1 MLQVKNISKTY
12 KTGNLVQRALDD
24 VSLNL
29 RDNEFVAIL
38 GPSGSGKTTLLNII
52 GGLDRYDS
60 GDLIINGIST
70 KKYKDRDWDSYRNH
84 TVGFVFQSYNLIP
97 HQTVL
102 ANVELALTISGISGK
117 ERRER
122 AIKALEEVGL
132 GDQLHKKPNQM
143 SGGQMQRVSL
153 ARALV
158 NNPDILL
165 ADEPTGALDSET
177 SIQVMDLLKEVA
189 KDRLVVMVTHNPE
202 LAYQYATR
210 IVKVKD
216 GKLLEDSDPYEIPE
230 GEVPVPVHKNM
241 GKSAMSFL
249 TALSLSFNNLKTKK
263 ARTILVSF
271 AGSIGIIG
279 IAMILSLSHGVNQYI
294 EDMEE
299 KTMSEYPLQITKT
312 TTNMMSLSAD
322 MMTNQ
327 KSSSDTDGK
336 VEEMQILNQMV
347 SGTEY
352 NDLKSLK
359 AYLESGKSDIK
370 NQTKAIEYDY
380 GITPQIYL
388 QEENGKVRQ
397 VCPDQTVSS
406 LSGSSS
412 MMLAMMGSSG
422 MEQFHALPENDALYK
437 DQYDVKAGH
446 WPENDH
452 QCVVVLTKDGRL
464 YDMTLYSLGLKSG
477 EELDKI
483 LDAVADD
490 KTVETSDKLET
501 FDYDDFLGIK
511 LKLVNVS
518 DYYVYDNDFS
528 VWKDKSDND
537 KYIKN
542 LVKDGEDLEV
552 VGVVQPKD
560 GEDITMLTAGVS
572 YPASLVNHVI
582 EEASKS
588 KIVKAQIQDKKKNVF
603 NGKAFDDPDDENG
616 LNMEDFFKVDEETF
630 KNAFKVDTSKM
641 NMDSSVFSDMD
652 FSDVDLSD
660 LVDGDALSDAM
671 PSFSE
676 KDFQDILKGVSVNL
690 TQNSLAE
697 LFNTLL
703 DGYKKSV
710 GDNPETD
717 ITGLTDDLKQFLT
730 SDDTIAYLSKKLKE
744 ILGPELDEVL
754 TKDLLKDFMMRVMED
769 YQEFASKQEDPNDFE
784 TNFRAYLE
792 TDAVDR
798 ILSEELVSLK
808 DKLSSVEITDDQ
820 LKEIMTDLANGYED
834 YAKKNNL
841 AQPDKILDAFLKYV
855 SSDSGQKVLLHY
867 AGQIV
872 DRKTLQANLQK
883 KMADVMGDFSDELTD
898 QISSAMGKVMGQIS
912 SSLQKSMGS
921 AMTSMMDN
929 MQDIFSIDPDAFAK
943 AIQMNMSEEDLQ
955 ELMTSLMS
963 KGSASYEDNLNK
975 MGYADE
981 ADPQTIS
988 IYPVDFDSKQVVD
1001 QILQDY
1007 NDDMT
1012 NSGQD
1017 DKVISYTDLVGVM
1030 MSSVTS
1036 IVNMISYVLIAFVA
1050 ISLVVSS
1057 IMIGVITYIS
1067 VLERRKEIGI
1077 LRAIGASK
1085 GNVGAVFNAETFIIG
1100 LLAGVIGIAI
1110 TIIAIFPTNY
1120 IIHTVSG
1127 NADVNAALPIGA
1139 AFVLIALSVV
1149 LTLLGGLIP
1158 ANKASKSDPVTALRT
1173 D

>member
-1 MLQVKNISKTY
+1 MLQIKNISKTY

-132 GDQLHKKPNQM
+132 GEQIHKKPNQM

-230 GEVPVPVHKNM
+230 GEAPEPVHKNM
-241 GKSAMSFL
+241 GKSSMSFL

-279 IAMILSLSHGVNQYI
+279 IAMILSLSHGVNKYI

-312 TTNMMSLSAD
+312 TTNMMSMSED
-322 MMTNQ
+322 MM
-327 KSSSDTDGK
+327 SSKKATSTDNK
-336 VEEMQILNQMV
+336 VREMQILTQMV

-359 AYLESGKSDIK
+359 TYLESGQSDIK

-388 QEENGKVRQ
+388 QEDNGDVRK
-397 VCPDQTVSS
+397 VCPDQTLSS
-406 LSGSSS
+406 LTGSSS

-422 MEQFHALPENDALYK
+422 MEQFHALPENEALYK

-452 QCVVVLTKDGRL
+452 ECVVILTQNGQL

-483 LDAVADD
+483 LEAVKEDQS
-490 KTVETSDKLET
+490 VEINEEPGSY
-501 FDYDDFLGIK
+501 DYNDFLGIT
-511 LKLVNVS
+511 LKLVNAS
-518 DYYVYDNDFS
+518 DYYVYDDEFS
-528 VWKDKSDND
+528 VWKDKSDNQQYVKD
-537 KYIKN
+537 LIKN
-542 LVKDGEDLEV
+542 GEDLKV
-552 VGVVQPKD
+552 VGVVQPKEGQD
-560 GEDITMLTAGVS
+560 FTMLTAGVG
-572 YPASLVNHVI
+572 YPASLLDHVI
-582 EEASKS
+582 DKAAQSD
-588 KIVKAQIQDKKKNVF
+588 IVKDQLKDKKTNVF
-603 NGKAFDDPDDENG
+603 NGKSFDDPDDEGG
-616 LNMEDFFKVDEETF
+616 LNMEDLFKIDEE
-630 KNAFKVDTSKM
+630 AFKDAFKIDTSRM
-641 NMDSSVFSDMD
+641 NMDTSAFSDMD
-652 FSDVDLSD
+652 FSGVDMSD
-660 LVDGDALSDAM
+660 LIDADALSGAM
-671 PSFSE
+671 PSFST
-676 KDFQDILKGVSVNL
+676 KDIQDILNGVSVNL
-690 TQNSLAE
+690 TKDTMTE
-697 LFNTLL
+697 LFNALL
-703 DGYKKSV
+703 KGYQDSV
-710 GDNPETD
+710 GDDPATD
-717 ITGLTDDLKQFLT
+717 ITGLTDGLKQYLT
-730 SDDTIAYLSKKLKE
+730 SDEAVQYLSQKLKE
-744 ILGPELDEVL
+744 ILQPQLEGVITEDM
-754 TKDLLKDFMMRVMED
+754 LKSFVGRVMED
-769 YQEFASKQEDPNDFE
+769 YQDFALKQENPDDFNA
-784 TNFRAYLE
+784 NFRAYLE
-792 TDAVDR
+792 TDAVSR
-798 ILSEELVSLK
+798 ILSEELAGIK
-808 DKLSSVEITDDQ
+808 DKLSGVTITDDQ
-820 LKEIMTDLANGYED
+820 IKEILTDLANGYGE
-834 YAKKNNL
+834 YAKANNL
-841 AQPDKILDAFLKYV
+841 AQPDKIQAAFLKYI
-855 SSDSGQKVLLHY
+855 SSDAGQKLLLQY
-867 AGQIV
+867 VEKIV
-872 DRKTLQANLQK
+872 DTKTLQANLQN
-883 KMADVMGDFSDELTD
+883 KMASVMGGFTNELTS
-898 QISSAMGKVMGQIS
+898 QISSAMGKVMEQVGTN
-912 SSLQKSMGS
+912 LQKSMGN
-921 AMTSMMDN
+921 AMTSLMGN

-943 AIQMNMSEEDLQ
+943 AIQVNMSEDDLQ
-955 ELMTSLMS
+955 ELMTSLMTT
-963 KGSASYEDNLNK
+963 GTVSYESNLNK

-981 ADPQTIS
+981 DDPQTIS
-988 IYPVDFDSKQVVD
+988 IYPIDFDSKQVVD
-1001 QILQDY
+1001 QIIEDY
-1007 NDDMT
+1007 NDDMK

-1017 DKVISYTDLVGVM
+1017 DKVISYTDMVGMM

-1100 LLAGVIGIAI
+1100 LLAGVIGIVL
-1110 TIIAIFPTNY
+1110 TLIAIFPTNY

-1127 NADVNAALPIGA
+1127 NTDVNAALPIGA
-1139 AFVLIALSVV
+1139 AFILIALSVV

-1173 D
+1173 E

>member
-1 MLQVKNISKTY
+1 MLQIKNISKTY

-230 GEVPVPVHKNM
+230 GEAPVPVHKNM
-241 GKSAMSFL
+241 GKSSMSFL

-327 KSSSDTDGK
+327 KSLSDTDGK

-388 QEENGKVRQ
+388 QEEDGKVRQ

-437 DQYDVKAGH
+437 VQYDVKAGH
-446 WPENDH
+446 WPENEH

-511 LKLVNVS
+511 LKLVNAS
-518 DYYVYDNDFS
+518 DYYVYDNEFS

-537 KYIKN
+537 KYIEN

-588 KIVKAQIQDKKKNVF
+588 KIVKAQIKNKKKNVF

-616 LNMEDFFKVDEETF
+616 LNMEDFFKVDEEAF

-641 NMDSSVFSDMD
+641 NMDSSIFSDMD

-660 LVDGDALSDAM
+660 LVDGDALADAM

-717 ITGLTDDLKQFLT
+717 ITGLTDGLKQFLT

-872 DRKTLQANLQK
+872 DTKTLQANLQK

-955 ELMTSLMS
+955 ELMTSLMT

-981 ADPQTIS
+981 TDPQTIS

>member
-1 MLQVKNISKTY
+1 MLQIKNISKTY

-132 GDQLHKKPNQM
+132 GEQIHKKPNQM

-230 GEVPVPVHKNM
+230 GEAPEPVHKNM
-241 GKSAMSFL
+241 GKSSMSFL

-279 IAMILSLSHGVNQYI
+279 IAMILSLSHGVNKYI

-312 TTNMMSLSAD
+312 TTNMMSMSED
-322 MMTNQ
+322 MM
-327 KSSSDTDGK
+327 SSKKATSTDNK
-336 VEEMQILNQMV
+336 VREMQILTQMV

-359 AYLESGKSDIK
+359 TYLESGQSDIK

-388 QEENGKVRQ
+388 QEDNGDVRQ
-397 VCPDQTVSS
+397 VCPDQTLSS
-406 LSGSSS
+406 LTGSSS

-422 MEQFHALPENDALYK
+422 MEQFHALPENEALYK
-437 DQYDVKAGH
+437 EQYDVKAGH

-452 QCVVVLTKDGRL
+452 ECVVILTQNGQL

-483 LDAVADD
+483 LEAVKEDQS
-490 KTVETSDKLET
+490 VEINEEPGSY
-501 FDYDDFLGIK
+501 DYNDFLGIT
-511 LKLVNVS
+511 LKLVNAS
-518 DYYVYDNDFS
+518 DYYVYDDEFS
-528 VWKDKSDND
+528 VWKDKSDNQQYVKD
-537 KYIKN
+537 LIKN
-542 LVKDGEDLEV
+542 GEDLKV
-552 VGVVQPKD
+552 VGVVQPKEGQD
-560 GEDITMLTAGVS
+560 FTMLTAGVG
-572 YPASLVNHVI
+572 YPASLLDHVI
-582 EEASKS
+582 DKAAQSD
-588 KIVKAQIQDKKKNVF
+588 IVKDQLKDKKTNVF
-603 NGKAFDDPDDENG
+603 NGKSFDDPDDEGG
-616 LNMEDFFKVDEETF
+616 LNMEDLFKIDEE
-630 KNAFKVDTSKM
+630 AFKDAFKIDTSRM
-641 NMDSSVFSDMD
+641 NMDTSAFSDMD
-652 FSDVDLSD
+652 FSGVDMSD
-660 LVDGDALSDAM
+660 LIDADALSGAM
-671 PSFSE
+671 PSFST
-676 KDFQDILKGVSVNL
+676 KDIQDILNGVSVNL
-690 TQNSLAE
+690 TKDTMTE
-697 LFNTLL
+697 LFNALL
-703 DGYKKSV
+703 KGYQDSV
-710 GDNPETD
+710 GDDPATD
-717 ITGLTDDLKQFLT
+717 ITGLTDGLKQYLT
-730 SDDTIAYLSKKLKE
+730 SDEAVQYLSQKLKD
-744 ILGPELDEVL
+744 ILPPQLEGVITEDM
-754 TKDLLKDFMMRVMED
+754 LKDFVGRVMED
-769 YQEFASKQEDPNDFE
+769 YQEFALKQENPDDFN

-792 TDAVDR
+792 TDAVSR
-798 ILSEELVSLK
+798 ILSEELAGIK
-808 DKLSSVEITDDQ
+808 DKLSGVTITDDQ
-820 LKEIMTDLANGYED
+820 IKEILTDLANGYGE
-834 YAKKNNL
+834 YAKANNL
-841 AQPDKILDAFLKYV
+841 AQPDKIQAAFLKYI
-855 SSDSGQKVLLHY
+855 SSDAGQKLLLQY
-867 AGQIV
+867 AEKIV
-872 DRKTLQANLQK
+872 DTKTLQANLQN
-883 KMADVMGDFSDELTD
+883 KMASVMGGFTNELTS
-898 QISSAMGKVMGQIS
+898 QISSAMGKVMEQVGTN
-912 SSLQKSMGS
+912 LQKSMGN
-921 AMTSMMDN
+921 AMTSLMGN

-943 AIQMNMSEEDLQ
+943 AIQVNMSEDDLQ
-955 ELMTSLMS
+955 ELMTSLMTT
-963 KGSASYEDNLNK
+963 GTVSYESNLNK

-981 ADPQTIS
+981 DDPQTIS
-988 IYPVDFDSKQVVD
+988 IYPIDFDSKQVVD
-1001 QILQDY
+1001 QIIEDY
-1007 NDDMT
+1007 NDDMK

-1017 DKVISYTDLVGVM
+1017 DKVISYTDMVGMM

-1100 LLAGVIGIAI
+1100 LLAGVIGIVL
-1110 TIIAIFPTNY
+1110 TLIAIFPTNY

-1127 NADVNAALPIGA
+1127 NTDVNAALPIGA
-1139 AFVLIALSVV
+1139 AFILIALSVV

-1173 D
+1173 E

>member
-1 MLQVKNISKTY
+1 MLQIRNISKTY

-132 GDQLHKKPNQM
+132 GDQIHKKPNQM

-230 GEVPVPVHKNM
+230 GEAPVPVHKNM
-241 GKSAMSFL
+241 GKSSMSFL

-327 KSSSDTDGK
+327 KSLSDTDGK

-388 QEENGKVRQ
+388 REEDGKVRQ

-446 WPENDH
+446 WPENEH

-511 LKLVNVS
+511 LKLVNAS
-518 DYYVYDNDFS
+518 DYYVYDNEFS

-537 KYIKN
+537 KYIEN

-572 YPASLVNHVI
+572 YPASLANHVI

-588 KIVKAQIQDKKKNVF
+588 KIVKAQIKNKKKNVF
-603 NGKAFDDPDDENG
+603 NGKAFDDPDEENG
-616 LNMEDFFKVDEETF
+616 LNMEDFFKVDEEAF

-641 NMDSSVFSDMD
+641 NMDSSIFSDMD

-660 LVDGDALSDAM
+660 LVDGDALADAM

-717 ITGLTDDLKQFLT
+717 ITGLTDGLKQFLT

-872 DRKTLQANLQK
+872 DTKTLQANLQK

-955 ELMTSLMS
+955 ELMTSLMT

-981 ADPQTIS
+981 TDPQTIS

-1057 IMIGVITYIS
+1057 NMIGVITYIS

-1085 GNVGAVFNAETFIIG
+1085 GNVGAVFSAETFIIG

>member
-1 MLQVKNISKTY
+1 MLQIKNISKTY

-132 GDQLHKKPNQM
+132 GEQIHKKPNQM

-230 GEVPVPVHKNM
+230 GEAPEPVHKNM
-241 GKSAMSFL
+241 GKSSMSFL
-249 TALSLSFNNLKTKK
+249 TALSLSFNNLKSKK

-279 IAMILSLSHGVNQYI
+279 IAMILSLSHGVNKYI

-312 TTNMMSLSAD
+312 TTNMMSMSED
-322 MMTNQ
+322 MM
-327 KSSSDTDGK
+327 SSKKATSTDNK
-336 VEEMQILNQMV
+336 VREMQILTQMV

-359 AYLESGKSDIK
+359 TYLESGQSDIK

-388 QEENGKVRQ
+388 QEDNGDVRK
-397 VCPDQTVSS
+397 VCPDQTLSS
-406 LSGSSS
+406 LTGSSS

-422 MEQFHALPENDALYK
+422 MEQFHALPENEALYK

-452 QCVVVLTKDGRL
+452 ECVVILTQNGQL

-483 LDAVADD
+483 LEAVKEDQS
-490 KTVETSDKLET
+490 VEINEEPGTY
-501 FDYDDFLGIK
+501 DYNDFLGIT
-511 LKLVNVS
+511 LKLVNAS
-518 DYYVYDNDFS
+518 DYYVYDDEFS
-528 VWKDKSDND
+528 VWKDKSDNQQYVKD
-537 KYIKN
+537 
-542 LVKDGEDLEV
+542 LVKNGEDLKV
-552 VGVVQPKD
+552 VGVVQPKEGQD
-560 GEDITMLTAGVS
+560 FTMLTAGVG
-572 YPASLVNHVI
+572 YPASLLDHVI
-582 EEASKS
+582 DKAAQSD
-588 KIVKAQIQDKKKNVF
+588 IVKDQLKDKKTNVF
-603 NGKAFDDPDDENG
+603 NGKSFDDPDDEGG
-616 LNMEDFFKVDEETF
+616 LNMEDLFKIDEE
-630 KNAFKVDTSKM
+630 AFKDAFKIDTSRM
-641 NMDSSVFSDMD
+641 NMDTSAFSDMD
-652 FSDVDLSD
+652 FSGVDMSD
-660 LVDGDALSDAM
+660 LIDADALSGAM
-671 PSFSE
+671 PSFST
-676 KDFQDILKGVSVNL
+676 KDIQDILNGVSVNL
-690 TQNSLAE
+690 TQDTLTE
-697 LFNTLL
+697 LFNALL
-703 DGYKKSV
+703 KGYQDSV
-710 GDNPETD
+710 GDDPATD
-717 ITGLTDDLKQFLT
+717 ITGLTDGLKQYLT
-730 SDDTIAYLSKKLKE
+730 SDEAVQYLSQKLKD
-744 ILGPELDEVL
+744 ILQPQLEGVITEDM
-754 TKDLLKDFMMRVMED
+754 LKDFVGRVMED
-769 YQEFASKQEDPNDFE
+769 YQEFALKQENPDDFN

-792 TDAVDR
+792 TDAVSR
-798 ILSEELVSLK
+798 ILSEELAGIK
-808 DKLSSVEITDDQ
+808 DKLSGVTITDDQ
-820 LKEIMTDLANGYED
+820 IKEILTDLANGYGE
-834 YAKKNNL
+834 YAKANNL
-841 AQPDKILDAFLKYV
+841 AQPDKIQAAFLKYI
-855 SSDSGQKVLLHY
+855 SSDAGQKLLLQY
-867 AGQIV
+867 VEKIV
-872 DRKTLQANLQK
+872 DTKTLQANLQN
-883 KMADVMGDFSDELTD
+883 KMASVMGDFTNELTS
-898 QISSAMGKVMGQIS
+898 QISSAMGKVMEQVGTN
-912 SSLQKSMGS
+912 LQKSMGN
-921 AMTSMMDN
+921 AMTSLMGN

-943 AIQMNMSEEDLQ
+943 AIQVNMSEDDLQ
-955 ELMTSLMS
+955 ELMTSLMTT
-963 KGSASYEDNLNK
+963 GTVSYESNLNK

-981 ADPQTIS
+981 DDPQTIS
-988 IYPVDFDSKQVVD
+988 IYPIDFDSKQVVD
-1001 QILQDY
+1001 QIIEDY
-1007 NDDMT
+1007 NDDMK

-1017 DKVISYTDLVGVM
+1017 DKVISYTDMVGMM

-1100 LLAGVIGIAI
+1100 LLAGVIGIVL
-1110 TIIAIFPTNY
+1110 TLIAIFPTNY

-1127 NADVNAALPIGA
+1127 NTDVNAALPIGA
-1139 AFVLIALSVV
+1139 AFILIALSVV

-1173 D
+1173 E

>member
-1 MLQVKNISKTY
+1 MLQIKNISKTY

-132 GDQLHKKPNQM
+132 GEQIHKKPNQM

-230 GEVPVPVHKNM
+230 GEAPEPVHKNM
-241 GKSAMSFL
+241 GKSSMSFL

-279 IAMILSLSHGVNQYI
+279 IAMILSLSHGVNKYI

-312 TTNMMSLSAD
+312 TTNMMSMSED
-322 MMTNQ
+322 MM
-327 KSSSDTDGK
+327 SSKKATSTDNK
-336 VEEMQILNQMV
+336 VREMQILTQMV

-359 AYLESGKSDIK
+359 TYLESGQSDIK

-388 QEENGKVRQ
+388 QEDNGDVRK
-397 VCPDQTVSS
+397 VCPDQTLSS
-406 LSGSSS
+406 LTGSSS

-422 MEQFHALPENDALYK
+422 MEQFHALPENEALYK

-452 QCVVVLTKDGRL
+452 ECVVILTQNGQL

-483 LDAVADD
+483 LEAVKEDQS
-490 KTVETSDKLET
+490 VEINEEPGSY
-501 FDYDDFLGIK
+501 DYNDFLGIT
-511 LKLVNVS
+511 LKLVNAS
-518 DYYVYDNDFS
+518 DYYVYDDEFS
-528 VWKDKSDND
+528 VWKDKSDNQQYVKD
-537 KYIKN
+537 LIKN
-542 LVKDGEDLEV
+542 GEDLKV
-552 VGVVQPKD
+552 VGVVQPKEGQD
-560 GEDITMLTAGVS
+560 FTMLTAGVG
-572 YPASLVNHVI
+572 YPASLLDHVI
-582 EEASKS
+582 DKAAQSD
-588 KIVKAQIQDKKKNVF
+588 IVKDQLKDKKTNVF
-603 NGKAFDDPDDENG
+603 NGKSFDDPDDEGG
-616 LNMEDFFKVDEETF
+616 LNMEDLFKIDEE
-630 KNAFKVDTSKM
+630 AFKDAFKIDTSRM
-641 NMDSSVFSDMD
+641 NMDTSAFSDMD
-652 FSDVDLSD
+652 FSGVDMSD
-660 LVDGDALSDAM
+660 LIDADALSGAM
-671 PSFSE
+671 PSFST
-676 KDFQDILKGVSVNL
+676 KDIQDILNGVSVNL
-690 TQNSLAE
+690 TKDTMTE
-697 LFNTLL
+697 LFNALL
-703 DGYKKSV
+703 KGYQDSV
-710 GDNPETD
+710 GDDPATD
-717 ITGLTDDLKQFLT
+717 ITGLTDGLKQYLT
-730 SDDTIAYLSKKLKE
+730 SDEAVQYLSQKLKE
-744 ILGPELDEVL
+744 ILQPQLEGVITEDM
-754 TKDLLKDFMMRVMED
+754 LKDFVGRVMED
-769 YQEFASKQEDPNDFE
+769 YQEFALKQENPDDFN

-792 TDAVDR
+792 TDAVSR
-798 ILSEELVSLK
+798 ILSEELAGIK
-808 DKLSSVEITDDQ
+808 DKLSGVTITDDQ
-820 LKEIMTDLANGYED
+820 IKEILTDLANGYGE
-834 YAKKNNL
+834 YAKANNL
-841 AQPDKILDAFLKYV
+841 AQPDKIQAAFLKYI
-855 SSDSGQKVLLHY
+855 SSDAGQKLLLQY
-867 AGQIV
+867 VEKIV
-872 DRKTLQANLQK
+872 DTKTLQANLQN
-883 KMADVMGDFSDELTD
+883 KMASVMGGFTNELTS
-898 QISSAMGKVMGQIS
+898 QISSAMGKVMEQVGTN
-912 SSLQKSMGS
+912 LQKSMGN
-921 AMTSMMDN
+921 AMTSLMGN

-943 AIQMNMSEEDLQ
+943 AIQVNMSEDDLQ
-955 ELMTSLMS
+955 ELMTSLMTT
-963 KGSASYEDNLNK
+963 GTVSYESNLNK

-981 ADPQTIS
+981 NDPQTIS
-988 IYPVDFDSKQVVD
+988 IYPIDFDSKQVVD
-1001 QILQDY
+1001 QIIEDY
-1007 NDDMT
+1007 NDDMK

-1017 DKVISYTDLVGVM
+1017 DKVISYTDMVGMM

-1100 LLAGVIGIAI
+1100 LLAGVIGIVL
-1110 TIIAIFPTNY
+1110 TLIAIFPTNY

-1127 NADVNAALPIGA
+1127 NTDVNAALPIGA
-1139 AFVLIALSVV
+1139 AFILIALSVV

-1173 D
+1173 E

>member
-1 MLQVKNISKTY
+1 MLQIKNISKTY

-132 GDQLHKKPNQM
+132 GEQIHKKPNQM

-230 GEVPVPVHKNM
+230 GEAPEPVHKNM
-241 GKSAMSFL
+241 GKSSMSFL

-279 IAMILSLSHGVNQYI
+279 IAMILSLSHGVNKYI

-312 TTNMMSLSAD
+312 TTNMMSMSED
-322 MMTNQ
+322 MM
-327 KSSSDTDGK
+327 SSKKATSTDNK
-336 VEEMQILNQMV
+336 VREMQILTQMV

-359 AYLESGKSDIK
+359 TYLESGQSDIK

-388 QEENGKVRQ
+388 QEDNGDVRK
-397 VCPDQTVSS
+397 VCPDQTLSS
-406 LSGSSS
+406 LTGSSS

-422 MEQFHALPENDALYK
+422 MEQFHALPENEALYK

-452 QCVVVLTKDGRL
+452 ECVVILTQNGQL

-483 LDAVADD
+483 LEAVKEDQS
-490 KTVETSDKLET
+490 VEINEEPGTY
-501 FDYDDFLGIK
+501 DYNDFLGIT
-511 LKLVNVS
+511 LKLVNAS
-518 DYYVYDNDFS
+518 DYYVYDDEFS
-528 VWKDKSDND
+528 VWKDKSDNQQYVKD
-537 KYIKN
+537 LIKN
-542 LVKDGEDLEV
+542 GEDLKV
-552 VGVVQPKD
+552 VGVVQPKEGQD
-560 GEDITMLTAGVS
+560 FTMLTAGVG
-572 YPASLVNHVI
+572 YPASLLDHVI
-582 EEASKS
+582 DKAAQSD
-588 KIVKAQIQDKKKNVF
+588 IVKDQLKDKKTNVF
-603 NGKAFDDPDDENG
+603 NGKSFDDPDDEGG
-616 LNMEDFFKVDEETF
+616 LNMEDLFKIDEE
-630 KNAFKVDTSKM
+630 AFKDAFKIDTSRM
-641 NMDSSVFSDMD
+641 NMDTSAFSDMD
-652 FSDVDLSD
+652 FSGVDMSD
-660 LVDGDALSDAM
+660 LIDADALSGAM
-671 PSFSE
+671 PSFST
-676 KDFQDILKGVSVNL
+676 KDIQDILNGVSVNL
-690 TQNSLAE
+690 TKDTMTE
-697 LFNTLL
+697 LFNALL
-703 DGYKKSV
+703 KGYQDSV
-710 GDNPETD
+710 GDDPATD
-717 ITGLTDDLKQFLT
+717 ITGLTAGLKQYLT
-730 SDDTIAYLSKKLKE
+730 SDEAVQYLSQKLKD
-744 ILGPELDEVL
+744 ILQPQLEGVITEDM
-754 TKDLLKDFMMRVMED
+754 LKDFVGRVMED
-769 YQEFASKQEDPNDFE
+769 YQEFALKQENPDDFN

-792 TDAVDR
+792 TDAVSR
-798 ILSEELVSLK
+798 ILSEELAGIK
-808 DKLSSVEITDDQ
+808 DKLSGVTITDDQ
-820 LKEIMTDLANGYED
+820 IKEILTDLANGYGE
-834 YAKKNNL
+834 YAKANNL
-841 AQPDKILDAFLKYV
+841 AQPDKIQAAFLKYI
-855 SSDSGQKVLLHY
+855 SSDAGQKLLLQY
-867 AGQIV
+867 VEKIV
-872 DRKTLQANLQK
+872 DTKTLQANLQN
-883 KMADVMGDFSDELTD
+883 KMASVMGGFTNELTS
-898 QISSAMGKVMGQIS
+898 QISSAMGKVMEQVGTN
-912 SSLQKSMGS
+912 LQKSMGN
-921 AMTSMMDN
+921 AMTSLMGN

-943 AIQMNMSEEDLQ
+943 AIQVNMSEDDLQ
-955 ELMTSLMS
+955 ELMTSLMTT
-963 KGSASYEDNLNK
+963 GTVSYESNLNK

-981 ADPQTIS
+981 DDPQTIS
-988 IYPVDFDSKQVVD
+988 IYPIDFDSKQVVD
-1001 QILQDY
+1001 QIIEDY
-1007 NDDMT
+1007 NDDMK
-1012 NSGQD
+1012 NSGQE
-1017 DKVISYTDLVGVM
+1017 DKVISYTDMVGMM

-1100 LLAGVIGIAI
+1100 LLAGVIGIVL
-1110 TIIAIFPTNY
+1110 TLIAIFPTNY

-1127 NADVNAALPIGA
+1127 NTDVNAALPIGA
-1139 AFVLIALSVV
+1139 AFILIALSVV

-1173 D
+1173 E

>member
-1 MLQVKNISKTY
+1 MLQIKNISKTY

-84 TVGFVFQSYNLIP
+84 TVGFVFQSYDLIP

-132 GDQLHKKPNQM
+132 GEQIHKKPNQM

-230 GEVPVPVHKNM
+230 GEAPEPVHKNM
-241 GKSAMSFL
+241 GKSSMSFL

-279 IAMILSLSHGVNQYI
+279 IAMILSLSHGVNKYI

-312 TTNMMSLSAD
+312 TTNMMSMSED
-322 MMTNQ
+322 MM
-327 KSSSDTDGK
+327 SSKKATSTDNK
-336 VEEMQILNQMV
+336 VREMQILTQMV

-359 AYLESGKSDIK
+359 TYLESGQSDIK

-388 QEENGKVRQ
+388 QEDNGDVRK
-397 VCPDQTVSS
+397 VCPDQTLSS
-406 LSGSSS
+406 LTGSSS

-422 MEQFHALPENDALYK
+422 MEQFHALPENEALYK

-452 QCVVVLTKDGRL
+452 ECVVILTQNGQL

-483 LDAVADD
+483 LEAVKEDQS
-490 KTVETSDKLET
+490 VEINEEPGSY
-501 FDYDDFLGIK
+501 DYNDFLGIT
-511 LKLVNVS
+511 LKLVNAS
-518 DYYVYDNDFS
+518 DYYVYDDEFS
-528 VWKDKSDND
+528 VWKDKSDNQQYVKD
-537 KYIKN
+537 LIKN
-542 LVKDGEDLEV
+542 GEDLKV
-552 VGVVQPKD
+552 VGVVQPKEGQD
-560 GEDITMLTAGVS
+560 FTMLTAGVG
-572 YPASLVNHVI
+572 YPASLLDHVI
-582 EEASKS
+582 DKAAQSD
-588 KIVKAQIQDKKKNVF
+588 IVKDQLKDKKTNVF
-603 NGKAFDDPDDENG
+603 NGKSFDDPDDEGG
-616 LNMEDFFKVDEETF
+616 LNMEDLFKIDEE
-630 KNAFKVDTSKM
+630 AFKDAFKIDTSRM
-641 NMDSSVFSDMD
+641 NMDTSAFSDMD
-652 FSDVDLSD
+652 FSGVDMSD
-660 LVDGDALSDAM
+660 LIDADALSGAM
-671 PSFSE
+671 PSFST
-676 KDFQDILKGVSVNL
+676 KDIQDILNGVSVNL
-690 TQNSLAE
+690 TKDTMTE
-697 LFNTLL
+697 LFNALL
-703 DGYKKSV
+703 KGYQDSV
-710 GDNPETD
+710 GDDPATD
-717 ITGLTDDLKQFLT
+717 ITGLTAGLKQYLT
-730 SDDTIAYLSKKLKE
+730 SDEAVQYLSQKLKD
-744 ILGPELDEVL
+744 ILQPQLEGVITEDM
-754 TKDLLKDFMMRVMED
+754 LKDFVGRVMED
-769 YQEFASKQEDPNDFE
+769 YQEFALKQENPDDFN

-792 TDAVDR
+792 TDAVSR
-798 ILSEELVSLK
+798 ILSEELAGIK
-808 DKLSSVEITDDQ
+808 DKLSGVTITDDQ
-820 LKEIMTDLANGYED
+820 IKEILTDLANGYGE
-834 YAKKNNL
+834 YAKANNL
-841 AQPDKILDAFLKYV
+841 AQPDKIQAAFLKYI
-855 SSDSGQKVLLHY
+855 SSDAGQKLLLQY
-867 AGQIV
+867 VEKIV
-872 DRKTLQANLQK
+872 DTKTLQANLQN
-883 KMADVMGDFSDELTD
+883 KMASVMGGFTNELTS
-898 QISSAMGKVMGQIS
+898 QISSAMGKVMEQVGTN
-912 SSLQKSMGS
+912 LQKSMGN
-921 AMTSMMDN
+921 AMTSLMGN

-943 AIQMNMSEEDLQ
+943 AIQVNMSEDDLQ
-955 ELMTSLMS
+955 ELMTSLMTT
-963 KGSASYEDNLNK
+963 GTVSYESNLNK

-981 ADPQTIS
+981 NDPQTIS
-988 IYPVDFDSKQVVD
+988 IYPIDFDSKQVVD
-1001 QILQDY
+1001 QIIEDY
-1007 NDDMT
+1007 NDDMK
-1012 NSGQD
+1012 NSGQE
-1017 DKVISYTDLVGVM
+1017 DKVISYTDMVGMM

-1100 LLAGVIGIAI
+1100 LLAGVIGIVL
-1110 TIIAIFPTNY
+1110 TLIAIFPTNY

-1127 NADVNAALPIGA
+1127 NTDVNAALPIGA
-1139 AFVLIALSVV
+1139 AFILIALSVV

-1173 D
+1173 E

>member
-1 MLQVKNISKTY
+1 MLQIKNISKTY

-132 GDQLHKKPNQM
+132 GEQIHKKPNQM

-230 GEVPVPVHKNM
+230 GEAPEPVHKNM
-241 GKSAMSFL
+241 GKSSMSFL

-279 IAMILSLSHGVNQYI
+279 IAMILSLSHGVNKYI

-312 TTNMMSLSAD
+312 TTNMMSMSED
-322 MMTNQ
+322 MM
-327 KSSSDTDGK
+327 SSKKATSTDNK
-336 VEEMQILNQMV
+336 VREMQILTQMV

-359 AYLESGKSDIK
+359 TYLESGQSDIK

-388 QEENGKVRQ
+388 QEDNGDVRK
-397 VCPDQTVSS
+397 VCPDQTLSS
-406 LSGSSS
+406 LTGSSS

-422 MEQFHALPENDALYK
+422 MEQFHALPENEALYK

-452 QCVVVLTKDGRL
+452 ECVVILTQNGQL

-483 LDAVADD
+483 LEAVKEDQS
-490 KTVETSDKLET
+490 VEINEEPGSY
-501 FDYDDFLGIK
+501 DYNDFLGIT
-511 LKLVNVS
+511 LKLVNAS
-518 DYYVYDNDFS
+518 DYYVYDDEFS
-528 VWKDKSDND
+528 VWKDKSDNQQYVKD
-537 KYIKN
+537 LIKN
-542 LVKDGEDLEV
+542 GEDLKV
-552 VGVVQPKD
+552 VGVVQPKEGQD
-560 GEDITMLTAGVS
+560 FTMLTAGVG
-572 YPASLVNHVI
+572 YPASLLDHVI
-582 EEASKS
+582 DKAAQSD
-588 KIVKAQIQDKKKNVF
+588 IVKDQLKDKKTNVF
-603 NGKAFDDPDDENG
+603 NGKSFDDADDEGG
-616 LNMEDFFKVDEETF
+616 LNMEDLFKIDEE
-630 KNAFKVDTSKM
+630 AFKDAFKIDTSRM
-641 NMDSSVFSDMD
+641 NMDTSAFSDMD
-652 FSDVDLSD
+652 FSGVDMSD
-660 LVDGDALSDAM
+660 LIDADALSGAM
-671 PSFSE
+671 PSFST
-676 KDFQDILKGVSVNL
+676 KDIQDILNGVSVNL
-690 TQNSLAE
+690 TKDTMTE
-697 LFNTLL
+697 LFNALL
-703 DGYKKSV
+703 KGYQDSV
-710 GDNPETD
+710 GDDPATD
-717 ITGLTDDLKQFLT
+717 ITGLTDGLKQYLT
-730 SDDTIAYLSKKLKE
+730 SDEAVQYLSQKLKE
-744 ILGPELDEVL
+744 ILQPQLEGVITEDM
-754 TKDLLKDFMMRVMED
+754 LKSFVGRVMED
-769 YQEFASKQEDPNDFE
+769 YQDFALKQENPDDFNA
-784 TNFRAYLE
+784 NFRAYLE
-792 TDAVDR
+792 TDAVSR
-798 ILSEELVSLK
+798 ILSEELAGIK
-808 DKLSSVEITDDQ
+808 DKLSSVTITDDQ
-820 LKEIMTDLANGYED
+820 IKEILTDLANGYGE
-834 YAKKNNL
+834 YAKANNL
-841 AQPDKILDAFLKYV
+841 AQPDKIQAAFLKYI
-855 SSDSGQKVLLHY
+855 SSDAGQKLLLQY
-867 AGQIV
+867 VEKIV
-872 DRKTLQANLQK
+872 DTKTLQANLQN
-883 KMADVMGDFSDELTD
+883 KMASVMGGFTNELTS
-898 QISSAMGKVMGQIS
+898 QISSAMGKVMEQVGTN
-912 SSLQKSMGS
+912 LQKSMGN
-921 AMTSMMDN
+921 AMTSLMGN

-943 AIQMNMSEEDLQ
+943 AIQVNMSEDDLQ
-955 ELMTSLMS
+955 ELMTSLMTT
-963 KGSASYEDNLNK
+963 GTVSYESNLNK

-981 ADPQTIS
+981 NDPQTIS
-988 IYPVDFDSKQVVD
+988 IYPIDFDSKQVVD
-1001 QILQDY
+1001 QIIEDY
-1007 NDDMT
+1007 NDDMK

-1017 DKVISYTDLVGVM
+1017 DKVISYTDMVGMM

-1100 LLAGVIGIAI
+1100 LLAGVIGIVL
-1110 TIIAIFPTNY
+1110 TLIAIFPTNY

-1127 NADVNAALPIGA
+1127 NTDVNAALPIGA
-1139 AFVLIALSVV
+1139 AFILIALSVV

-1173 D
+1173 E

>member
-1 MLQVKNISKTY
+1 MLQIKNISKTY

-132 GDQLHKKPNQM
+132 GEQIHKKPNQM

-230 GEVPVPVHKNM
+230 GEAPEPVHKNM
-241 GKSAMSFL
+241 GKSSMSFL

-279 IAMILSLSHGVNQYI
+279 IAMILSLSHGVNKYI

-312 TTNMMSLSAD
+312 TTNMMSMSED
-322 MMTNQ
+322 MM
-327 KSSSDTDGK
+327 SSKKATSTDNK
-336 VEEMQILNQMV
+336 VREMQILTQMV

-359 AYLESGKSDIK
+359 TYLESGQSDIK

-388 QEENGKVRQ
+388 QEDNGDVRK
-397 VCPDQTVSS
+397 VCPDQTLSS
-406 LSGSSS
+406 LTGSSS

-422 MEQFHALPENDALYK
+422 MEQFHALPENEALYK

-452 QCVVVLTKDGRL
+452 ECVVILTQNGQL

-483 LDAVADD
+483 LEAVKEDQS
-490 KTVETSDKLET
+490 VEINEEPGAY
-501 FDYDDFLGIK
+501 DYNDFLGIT
-511 LKLVNVS
+511 LKLVNAS
-518 DYYVYDNDFS
+518 DYYVYDDEFS
-528 VWKDKSDND
+528 VWKDKSDNQQYVKD
-537 KYIKN
+537 
-542 LVKDGEDLEV
+542 LVKNGEDLKV
-552 VGVVQPKD
+552 VGVVQPKEGQD
-560 GEDITMLTAGVS
+560 FTMLTAGVG
-572 YPASLVNHVI
+572 YPASLLDHVI
-582 EEASKS
+582 DKAAQSD
-588 KIVKAQIQDKKKNVF
+588 IVKDQLKDKKTNVF
-603 NGKAFDDPDDENG
+603 NGKSFDDPDDEGG
-616 LNMEDFFKVDEETF
+616 LNMEDLFKIDEE
-630 KNAFKVDTSKM
+630 AFKDAFKIDTSRM
-641 NMDSSVFSDMD
+641 NMDTSAFSDMD
-652 FSDVDLSD
+652 FSGVDMSD
-660 LVDGDALSDAM
+660 LIDADALSGAM
-671 PSFSE
+671 PSFST
-676 KDFQDILKGVSVNL
+676 KDIQDILNGVSVNL
-690 TQNSLAE
+690 TQDTLTE
-697 LFNTLL
+697 LFNALL
-703 DGYKKSV
+703 KGYQDSV
-710 GDNPETD
+710 GDDPATD
-717 ITGLTDDLKQFLT
+717 ITGLTDGLKQYLT
-730 SDDTIAYLSKKLKE
+730 SDEAVQYLSQKLKE
-744 ILGPELDEVL
+744 ILQPQLEGVITEDM
-754 TKDLLKDFMMRVMED
+754 LKSFVGRVMED
-769 YQEFASKQEDPNDFE
+769 YQDFALKQENPDDFNA
-784 TNFRAYLE
+784 NFRAYLE
-792 TDAVDR
+792 TDAVSR
-798 ILSEELVSLK
+798 ILSEELAGIK
-808 DKLSSVEITDDQ
+808 DKLSSVTITDDQ
-820 LKEIMTDLANGYED
+820 IKEILTDLANGYGE
-834 YAKKNNL
+834 YAKANNL
-841 AQPDKILDAFLKYV
+841 AQPDKIQAAFLKYI
-855 SSDSGQKVLLHY
+855 SSDAGQKLLLQY
-867 AGQIV
+867 VEKIV
-872 DRKTLQANLQK
+872 DTKTLQANLQN
-883 KMADVMGDFSDELTD
+883 KMASVMGGFTNELTS
-898 QISSAMGKVMGQIS
+898 QISSAMGKVMEQVGTN
-912 SSLQKSMGS
+912 LQKSMGN
-921 AMTSMMDN
+921 AMTSLMGN

-943 AIQMNMSEEDLQ
+943 AIQVNMSEDDLQ
-955 ELMTSLMS
+955 ELMTSLMTT
-963 KGSASYEDNLNK
+963 GTVSYESNLNK

-981 ADPQTIS
+981 DDPQTIS
-988 IYPVDFDSKQVVD
+988 IYPIDFDSKQVVD
-1001 QILQDY
+1001 QIIEDY
-1007 NDDMT
+1007 NDDMK

-1017 DKVISYTDLVGVM
+1017 DKVISYTDMVGMM

-1100 LLAGVIGIAI
+1100 LLAGVIGIVL
-1110 TIIAIFPTNY
+1110 TLIAIFPTNY

-1127 NADVNAALPIGA
+1127 NTDVNAALPIGA
-1139 AFVLIALSVV
+1139 AFILIALSVV

-1173 D
+1173 E

>member
-1 MLQVKNISKTY
+1 MLQIKNISKTY

-132 GDQLHKKPNQM
+132 GEQIHKKPNQM

-230 GEVPVPVHKNM
+230 GEAPEPVHKNM
-241 GKSAMSFL
+241 GKSSMSFL

-279 IAMILSLSHGVNQYI
+279 IAMILSLSHGVNKYI

-312 TTNMMSLSAD
+312 TTNMMSMSED
-322 MMTNQ
+322 MM
-327 KSSSDTDGK
+327 SSKKATSTDNK
-336 VEEMQILNQMV
+336 VREMQILTQMV

-359 AYLESGKSDIK
+359 TYLESGQSDIK

-388 QEENGKVRQ
+388 QEDNGDVRK
-397 VCPDQTVSS
+397 VCPDQTLSS
-406 LSGSSS
+406 LTGSSS

-422 MEQFHALPENDALYK
+422 MEQFHALPENEALYK

-452 QCVVVLTKDGRL
+452 ECVVILTQNGQL

-483 LDAVADD
+483 LEAVKEDQS
-490 KTVETSDKLET
+490 VEINEEPGTY
-501 FDYDDFLGIK
+501 DYNDFLGIT
-511 LKLVNVS
+511 LKLVNAS
-518 DYYVYDNDFS
+518 DYYVYDDEFS
-528 VWKDKSDND
+528 VWKDKSDNQQYVKD
-537 KYIKN
+537 
-542 LVKDGEDLEV
+542 LVKNGEDLKV
-552 VGVVQPKD
+552 VGVVQPKEGQD
-560 GEDITMLTAGVS
+560 FTMLTAGVG
-572 YPASLVNHVI
+572 YPASLLDHVI
-582 EEASKS
+582 DKAAQSD
-588 KIVKAQIQDKKKNVF
+588 IVKDQLKDKKTNVF
-603 NGKAFDDPDDENG
+603 NGKSFDDPDDEGG
-616 LNMEDFFKVDEETF
+616 LNMEDLFKIDEE
-630 KNAFKVDTSKM
+630 AFKDAFKIDTSRM
-641 NMDSSVFSDMD
+641 NMDTSAFSDMD
-652 FSDVDLSD
+652 FSGVDMSD
-660 LVDGDALSDAM
+660 LIDADALSGAM
-671 PSFSE
+671 PSFST
-676 KDFQDILKGVSVNL
+676 KDIQDILNGVSVNL
-690 TQNSLAE
+690 TKDTMTE
-697 LFNTLL
+697 LFNALL
-703 DGYKKSV
+703 KGYQDSV
-710 GDNPETD
+710 GDDPATD
-717 ITGLTDDLKQFLT
+717 ITGLTDGLKQYLT
-730 SDDTIAYLSKKLKE
+730 SDEAVQYLSQKLKE
-744 ILGPELDEVL
+744 ILQPQLEGVITEDM
-754 TKDLLKDFMMRVMED
+754 LKSFVGRVMED
-769 YQEFASKQEDPNDFE
+769 YQDFALKQENPDDFNA
-784 TNFRAYLE
+784 NFRAYLE
-792 TDAVDR
+792 TDAVSR
-798 ILSEELVSLK
+798 ILSEELAGIK
-808 DKLSSVEITDDQ
+808 DKLSGVTITDDQ
-820 LKEIMTDLANGYED
+820 IKEILTDLANGYGE
-834 YAKKNNL
+834 YAKANNL
-841 AQPDKILDAFLKYV
+841 AQPDKIQAAFLKYI
-855 SSDSGQKVLLHY
+855 SSDAGQKLLLQY
-867 AGQIV
+867 VEKIV
-872 DRKTLQANLQK
+872 DTKTLQANLQN
-883 KMADVMGDFSDELTD
+883 KMASVMGGFTNELTS
-898 QISSAMGKVMGQIS
+898 QISSAMGKVMEQVGTN
-912 SSLQKSMGS
+912 LQKSMGN
-921 AMTSMMDN
+921 AMTSLMGN

-943 AIQMNMSEEDLQ
+943 AIQVNMSEDDLQ
-955 ELMTSLMS
+955 ELMTSLMTT
-963 KGSASYEDNLNK
+963 GTVSYESNLNK

-981 ADPQTIS
+981 DDPQTIS
-988 IYPVDFDSKQVVD
+988 IYPIDFDSKQVVD
-1001 QILQDY
+1001 QIIEDY
-1007 NDDMT
+1007 NDDMK

-1017 DKVISYTDLVGVM
+1017 DKVISYTDMVGMM

-1100 LLAGVIGIAI
+1100 LLAGVIGIVL
-1110 TIIAIFPTNY
+1110 TLIAIFPTNY

-1127 NADVNAALPIGA
+1127 NTDVNAALPIGA
-1139 AFVLIALSVV
+1139 AFILIALSVV

-1173 D
+1173 E

>member
-1 MLQVKNISKTY
+1 MLQIKNISKTY

-132 GDQLHKKPNQM
+132 GDQIHKKPNQM

-230 GEVPVPVHKNM
+230 GEAPVPVHKNM
-241 GKSAMSFL
+241 GKSSMSFL

-327 KSSSDTDGK
+327 KSLSDTDGK

-388 QEENGKVRQ
+388 QEEDGKVRQ

-437 DQYDVKAGH
+437 VQYDVKAGH
-446 WPENDH
+446 WPENEH

-511 LKLVNVS
+511 LKLVNAS
-518 DYYVYDNDFS
+518 DYYVYDNEFS

-537 KYIKN
+537 KYIEN

-588 KIVKAQIQDKKKNVF
+588 KIVKAQIKNKKKNVF

-616 LNMEDFFKVDEETF
+616 LNMEDFFKVDEEAF

-641 NMDSSVFSDMD
+641 NMDSSIFSDMD

-660 LVDGDALSDAM
+660 LVDGDALADAM

-717 ITGLTDDLKQFLT
+717 ITGLTDGLKQFLT

-872 DRKTLQANLQK
+872 DTKTLQANLQK

-955 ELMTSLMS
+955 ELMTSLMT

-981 ADPQTIS
+981 TDPQTIS

>member
-1 MLQVKNISKTY
+1 MLQIKNISKTY

-132 GDQLHKKPNQM
+132 GEQIHKKPNQM

-230 GEVPVPVHKNM
+230 GEAPEPVHKNM
-241 GKSAMSFL
+241 GKSSMSFL

-279 IAMILSLSHGVNQYI
+279 IAMILSLSHGVNKYI

-312 TTNMMSLSAD
+312 TTNMMSMSED
-322 MMTNQ
+322 MM
-327 KSSSDTDGK
+327 SSKKATSTDNK
-336 VEEMQILNQMV
+336 VREMQILTQMV

-359 AYLESGKSDIK
+359 TYLESGQSDIK

-388 QEENGKVRQ
+388 QEDDGDVRQ
-397 VCPDQTVSS
+397 VCPDQTLSS
-406 LSGSSS
+406 LTGSSS

-422 MEQFHALPENDALYK
+422 MEQFHALPENEALYK

-452 QCVVVLTKDGRL
+452 ECVVILTQNGQL

-483 LDAVADD
+483 LEAVKEDQS
-490 KTVETSDKLET
+490 VEINEEPGSY
-501 FDYDDFLGIK
+501 DYNDFLGIT
-511 LKLVNVS
+511 LKLVNAS
-518 DYYVYDNDFS
+518 DYYVYDDEFS
-528 VWKDKSDND
+528 VWKDKSDNQQYVKD
-537 KYIKN
+537 LIKN
-542 LVKDGEDLEV
+542 GEDLKV
-552 VGVVQPKD
+552 VGVVQPKEGQD
-560 GEDITMLTAGVS
+560 FTMLTAGVG
-572 YPASLVNHVI
+572 YPASLLDHVI
-582 EEASKS
+582 DKAAQSD
-588 KIVKAQIQDKKKNVF
+588 IVKDQLKDKKTNVF
-603 NGKAFDDPDDENG
+603 NGKSFDDPDDEGG
-616 LNMEDFFKVDEETF
+616 LNMEDLFKIDEE
-630 KNAFKVDTSKM
+630 AFKDAFKIDTSRM
-641 NMDSSVFSDMD
+641 NMDTSAFSDMD
-652 FSDVDLSD
+652 FSGVDMSD
-660 LVDGDALSDAM
+660 LIDADALSGAM
-671 PSFSE
+671 PSFST
-676 KDFQDILKGVSVNL
+676 KDIQDILNGVSVNL
-690 TQNSLAE
+690 TKDTMTE
-697 LFNTLL
+697 LFNALL
-703 DGYKKSV
+703 KGYQDSV
-710 GDNPETD
+710 GDDPATD
-717 ITGLTDDLKQFLT
+717 ITGLTDGLKQYLT
-730 SDDTIAYLSKKLKE
+730 SDEAVQYLSQKLKE
-744 ILGPELDEVL
+744 ILQPQLEGVITEDM
-754 TKDLLKDFMMRVMED
+754 LKSFVGRVMED
-769 YQEFASKQEDPNDFE
+769 YQDFALKQENPDDFNA
-784 TNFRAYLE
+784 NFRAYLE
-792 TDAVDR
+792 TDAVSR
-798 ILSEELVSLK
+798 ILSEELAGIK
-808 DKLSSVEITDDQ
+808 DKLSSVTITDDQ
-820 LKEIMTDLANGYED
+820 IKEILTDLANGYGE
-834 YAKKNNL
+834 YAKANNL
-841 AQPDKILDAFLKYV
+841 AQPDKIQAAFLKYI
-855 SSDSGQKVLLHY
+855 SSDAGQKLLLQY
-867 AGQIV
+867 VEKIV
-872 DRKTLQANLQK
+872 DTKTLQANLQN
-883 KMADVMGDFSDELTD
+883 KMASVMGGFTNELTS
-898 QISSAMGKVMGQIS
+898 QISSAMGKVMEQVGTN
-912 SSLQKSMGS
+912 LQKSMGN
-921 AMTSMMDN
+921 AMTSLMGN

-943 AIQMNMSEEDLQ
+943 AIQVNMSEDDLQ
-955 ELMTSLMS
+955 ELMTSLMTT
-963 KGSASYEDNLNK
+963 GTVSYESNLNK

-981 ADPQTIS
+981 DDPQTIS
-988 IYPVDFDSKQVVD
+988 IYPIDFDSKQVVD
-1001 QILQDY
+1001 QIIEDY
-1007 NDDMT
+1007 NDDMK

-1017 DKVISYTDLVGVM
+1017 DKVISYTDMVGMM

-1100 LLAGVIGIAI
+1100 LLAGVIGIVL
-1110 TIIAIFPTNY
+1110 TLIAIFPTNY

-1127 NADVNAALPIGA
+1127 NTDVNAALPIGA
-1139 AFVLIALSVV
+1139 AFILIALSVV

-1173 D
+1173 E

>member
-1 MLQVKNISKTY
+1 MLQIKNISKTY

-230 GEVPVPVHKNM
+230 GEAPVPVHKNM
-241 GKSAMSFL
+241 GKSSMSFL

-388 QEENGKVRQ
+388 REEDGKVRQ

-446 WPENDH
+446 WPENEH

-511 LKLVNVS
+511 LKLVNAS
-518 DYYVYDNDFS
+518 DYYVYDNEFS

-537 KYIKN
+537 KYIEN

-588 KIVKAQIQDKKKNVF
+588 KIVKAQIKNKKKNVF

-616 LNMEDFFKVDEETF
+616 LNMEDFFKVDEEAF

-641 NMDSSVFSDMD
+641 NMDSSIFSDMD

-660 LVDGDALSDAM
+660 LVDGDALADAM

-717 ITGLTDDLKQFLT
+717 ITGLTDGLKQFLT

-872 DRKTLQANLQK
+872 DTKTLQANLQK

-955 ELMTSLMS
+955 ELMTSLMT

-981 ADPQTIS
+981 TDPQTIS

-1110 TIIAIFPTNY
+1110 TIIAIFPANY

>member
-1 MLQVKNISKTY
+1 MLQIKNISKTY

-132 GDQLHKKPNQM
+132 GEQIHKKPNQM

-230 GEVPVPVHKNM
+230 GEAPEPVHKNM
-241 GKSAMSFL
+241 GKSSMSFL

-279 IAMILSLSHGVNQYI
+279 IAMILSLSHGVNKYI

-312 TTNMMSLSAD
+312 TTNMMSMSED
-322 MMTNQ
+322 MM
-327 KSSSDTDGK
+327 SSKKATSTDNK
-336 VEEMQILNQMV
+336 VREMQILTQMV

-359 AYLESGKSDIK
+359 TYLESGQSDIK

-388 QEENGKVRQ
+388 QEDNGDVRK
-397 VCPDQTVSS
+397 VCPDQTLSS
-406 LSGSSS
+406 LTGSSS

-422 MEQFHALPENDALYK
+422 MEQFHALPENEALYK

-452 QCVVVLTKDGRL
+452 ECVVILTQNGQL

-483 LDAVADD
+483 LEAVKEDQS
-490 KTVETSDKLET
+490 VEINEEPGSY
-501 FDYDDFLGIK
+501 DYNDFLGIT
-511 LKLVNVS
+511 LKLVNAS
-518 DYYVYDNDFS
+518 DYYVYDDEFS
-528 VWKDKSDND
+528 VWKDKSDNQQYVKD
-537 KYIKN
+537 LIKN
-542 LVKDGEDLEV
+542 GEDLKV
-552 VGVVQPKD
+552 VGVVQPKEGQD
-560 GEDITMLTAGVS
+560 FTMLTAGVG
-572 YPASLVNHVI
+572 YPASLLDHVI
-582 EEASKS
+582 DKAAQSD
-588 KIVKAQIQDKKKNVF
+588 IVKDQLKDKKTNVF
-603 NGKAFDDPDDENG
+603 NGKSFDDPDDEGG
-616 LNMEDFFKVDEETF
+616 LNMEDLFKIDEE
-630 KNAFKVDTSKM
+630 AFKDAFKIDTSRM
-641 NMDSSVFSDMD
+641 NMDTSAFSDMD
-652 FSDVDLSD
+652 FSGVDMSD
-660 LVDGDALSDAM
+660 LIDADALSGAM
-671 PSFSE
+671 PSFST
-676 KDFQDILKGVSVNL
+676 KDIQDILNGVSVNL
-690 TQNSLAE
+690 TKDTMTE
-697 LFNTLL
+697 LFNALL
-703 DGYKKSV
+703 KGYQDSV
-710 GDNPETD
+710 GDDPATD
-717 ITGLTDDLKQFLT
+717 ITGLTDGLKQYLT
-730 SDDTIAYLSKKLKE
+730 SDEAVQYLSQKLKE
-744 ILGPELDEVL
+744 ILQPQLEGVITEDM
-754 TKDLLKDFMMRVMED
+754 LKSFVGRVMED
-769 YQEFASKQEDPNDFE
+769 YQDFALKQENPDDFNA
-784 TNFRAYLE
+784 NFRAYLE
-792 TDAVDR
+792 TDTVSR
-798 ILSEELVSLK
+798 ILSEELAGIK
-808 DKLSSVEITDDQ
+808 DKLSSVTITDDQ
-820 LKEIMTDLANGYED
+820 IKEILTDLANGYGE
-834 YAKKNNL
+834 YAKANNL
-841 AQPDKILDAFLKYV
+841 AQPDKIQAAFLKYI
-855 SSDSGQKVLLHY
+855 SSDAGQKLLLQY
-867 AGQIV
+867 VEKIV
-872 DRKTLQANLQK
+872 DTKTLQANLQN
-883 KMADVMGDFSDELTD
+883 KMASVMGGFTNELTS
-898 QISSAMGKVMGQIS
+898 QISSAMGKVMEQVGTN
-912 SSLQKSMGS
+912 LQKSMGN
-921 AMTSMMDN
+921 AMTSLMGN

-943 AIQMNMSEEDLQ
+943 AIQVNMSEDDLQ
-955 ELMTSLMS
+955 ELMTSLMTT
-963 KGSASYEDNLNK
+963 GTVSYESNLNK

-981 ADPQTIS
+981 DDPQTIS
-988 IYPVDFDSKQVVD
+988 IYPIDFDSKQVVD
-1001 QILQDY
+1001 QIIEDY
-1007 NDDMT
+1007 NDDMK

-1017 DKVISYTDLVGVM
+1017 DKVISYTDMVGMM

-1100 LLAGVIGIAI
+1100 LLAGVIGIVL
-1110 TIIAIFPTNY
+1110 TLIAIFPTNY

-1127 NADVNAALPIGA
+1127 NTDVNAALPIGA
-1139 AFVLIALSVV
+1139 AFILIALSVV

-1173 D
+1173 E

>member
-1 MLQVKNISKTY
+1 MLQIKNISKTY

-132 GDQLHKKPNQM
+132 GEQIHKKPNQM

-230 GEVPVPVHKNM
+230 GEAPEPVHKNM
-241 GKSAMSFL
+241 GKSSMSFL

-279 IAMILSLSHGVNQYI
+279 IAMILSLSHGVNKYI

-312 TTNMMSLSAD
+312 TTNMMSMSED
-322 MMTNQ
+322 MM
-327 KSSSDTDGK
+327 SSKKATSTDNK
-336 VEEMQILNQMV
+336 VREMQILTQMV

-359 AYLESGKSDIK
+359 TYLESGQSDIK

-380 GITPQIYL
+380 GVTPQIYL
-388 QEENGKVRQ
+388 QEDNGDVRK
-397 VCPDQTVSS
+397 VCPDQTLSS
-406 LSGSSS
+406 LTGSSS

-422 MEQFHALPENDALYK
+422 MEQFHALPENEALYK

-452 QCVVVLTKDGRL
+452 ECVVILTQNGQL

-483 LDAVADD
+483 LEAVKEDQS
-490 KTVETSDKLET
+490 VEINEEPGAY
-501 FDYDDFLGIK
+501 DYNDFLGIT
-511 LKLVNVS
+511 LKLVNAS
-518 DYYVYDNDFS
+518 DYYVYDDEFS
-528 VWKDKSDND
+528 VWKDKSDNQQYVKD
-537 KYIKN
+537 
-542 LVKDGEDLEV
+542 LVKNGEDLKV
-552 VGVVQPKD
+552 VGVVQPKEGQD
-560 GEDITMLTAGVS
+560 FTMLTAGVG
-572 YPASLVNHVI
+572 YPASLLDHVI
-582 EEASKS
+582 DKAAQSD
-588 KIVKAQIQDKKKNVF
+588 IVKDQLKDKKTNVF
-603 NGKAFDDPDDENG
+603 NGKSFDDPDDEGG
-616 LNMEDFFKVDEETF
+616 LNMEDLFKIDEE
-630 KNAFKVDTSKM
+630 AFKDAFKIDTSRM
-641 NMDSSVFSDMD
+641 NMDTSAFSDMD
-652 FSDVDLSD
+652 FSGVDMSD
-660 LVDGDALSDAM
+660 LIDADALSGAM
-671 PSFSE
+671 PSFST
-676 KDFQDILKGVSVNL
+676 KDIQDILNGVSVNL
-690 TQNSLAE
+690 TKDTMTE
-697 LFNTLL
+697 LFNALL
-703 DGYKKSV
+703 KGYQDSV
-710 GDNPETD
+710 GDDPATD
-717 ITGLTDDLKQFLT
+717 ITGLTAGLKQYLT
-730 SDDTIAYLSKKLKE
+730 SDEAVQYLSQKLKE
-744 ILGPELDEVL
+744 ILQPQLEGVITEDM
-754 TKDLLKDFMMRVMED
+754 LKSFIGRVMED
-769 YQEFASKQEDPNDFE
+769 YQDFALKQENPDDFNA
-784 TNFRAYLE
+784 NFRAYLE
-792 TDAVDR
+792 TDAVSR
-798 ILSEELVSLK
+798 ILSEELAGIK
-808 DKLSSVEITDDQ
+808 DKLSSVTITDDQ
-820 LKEIMTDLANGYED
+820 IKEILTDLANGYGE
-834 YAKKNNL
+834 YAKANNL
-841 AQPDKILDAFLKYV
+841 AQPDKIQAAFLKYI
-855 SSDSGQKVLLHY
+855 SSDVGQKLLLQY
-867 AGQIV
+867 VEKIV
-872 DRKTLQANLQK
+872 DTKTLQANLQN
-883 KMADVMGDFSDELTD
+883 KMASVMGGFTNELTS
-898 QISSAMGKVMGQIS
+898 QISSAMGKVMEQVGTN
-912 SSLQKSMGS
+912 LQKSMGN
-921 AMTSMMDN
+921 AMTSLMGN

-943 AIQMNMSEEDLQ
+943 AIQVNMSEDDLQ
-955 ELMTSLMS
+955 ELMTSLMTT
-963 KGSASYEDNLNK
+963 GTVSYESNLNK

-981 ADPQTIS
+981 NDPQTIS
-988 IYPVDFDSKQVVD
+988 IYPIDFDSKQVVD
-1001 QILQDY
+1001 QIIEDY
-1007 NDDMT
+1007 NDDMK

-1017 DKVISYTDLVGVM
+1017 DKVISYTDMVGMM

-1100 LLAGVIGIAI
+1100 LLAGVIGIVL
-1110 TIIAIFPTNY
+1110 TLIAIFPTNY

-1127 NADVNAALPIGA
+1127 NTDVNAALPIGA
-1139 AFVLIALSVV
+1139 AFILIALSVV

-1158 ANKASKSDPVTALRT
+1158 ANKASNSDPVTALRT
-1173 D
+1173 E

>member
-1 MLQVKNISKTY
+1 MLQIKNISKTY

-132 GDQLHKKPNQM
+132 GEQIHKKPNQM

-230 GEVPVPVHKNM
+230 GEAPEPVHKNM
-241 GKSAMSFL
+241 GKSSMSFL

-279 IAMILSLSHGVNQYI
+279 IAMILSLSHGVNKYI

-312 TTNMMSLSAD
+312 TTNMMSMSED
-322 MMTNQ
+322 MM
-327 KSSSDTDGK
+327 SSKKATSTDNK
-336 VEEMQILNQMV
+336 VREMQILTQMV

-359 AYLESGKSDIK
+359 TYLESGQSDIK

-388 QEENGKVRQ
+388 QEDNGDVRK
-397 VCPDQTVSS
+397 VCPDQTLSS
-406 LSGSSS
+406 LTGSSS

-422 MEQFHALPENDALYK
+422 MEQFHALPENEALYK

-452 QCVVVLTKDGRL
+452 ECVVILTQNGQL

-483 LDAVADD
+483 LEAVKEDQS
-490 KTVETSDKLET
+490 VEINEEPGAY
-501 FDYDDFLGIK
+501 DYNDFLGIT
-511 LKLVNVS
+511 LKLVNAS
-518 DYYVYDNDFS
+518 DYYVYDDEFS
-528 VWKDKSDND
+528 VWKDKSDNQQYVKD
-537 KYIKN
+537 LIKN
-542 LVKDGEDLEV
+542 GEDLKV
-552 VGVVQPKD
+552 VGVVQPKEGQD
-560 GEDITMLTAGVS
+560 FTMLTAGVG
-572 YPASLVNHVI
+572 YPASLLDHVI
-582 EEASKS
+582 DKAAQSD
-588 KIVKAQIQDKKKNVF
+588 IVKDQLKDKKTNVF
-603 NGKAFDDPDDENG
+603 NGKSFDDPDDEGG
-616 LNMEDFFKVDEETF
+616 LNMEDLFKIDEE
-630 KNAFKVDTSKM
+630 AFKDAFKIDTSRM
-641 NMDSSVFSDMD
+641 NMDTSAFSDMD
-652 FSDVDLSD
+652 FSGVDMSD
-660 LVDGDALSDAM
+660 LIDADALSGAM
-671 PSFSE
+671 PSFST
-676 KDFQDILKGVSVNL
+676 KDIQDILNGVSVNL
-690 TQNSLAE
+690 TKDTMTE
-697 LFNTLL
+697 LFNALL
-703 DGYKKSV
+703 KGYQDSV
-710 GDNPETD
+710 GDDPATD
-717 ITGLTDDLKQFLT
+717 ITGLTDGLKQYLT
-730 SDDTIAYLSKKLKE
+730 SDEAVQYLSQKLKE
-744 ILGPELDEVL
+744 ILQPQLEGVITEDM
-754 TKDLLKDFMMRVMED
+754 LKSFVGRVMED
-769 YQEFASKQEDPNDFE
+769 YQDFALKQENPDDFNA
-784 TNFRAYLE
+784 NFRAYLE
-792 TDAVDR
+792 TDAVSR
-798 ILSEELVSLK
+798 ILSEELAGIK
-808 DKLSSVEITDDQ
+808 DKLSSVTITDDQ
-820 LKEIMTDLANGYED
+820 IKEILTDLANGYGE
-834 YAKKNNL
+834 YAKANNL
-841 AQPDKILDAFLKYV
+841 AQPDKIQAAFLKYI
-855 SSDSGQKVLLHY
+855 SSDAGQKLLLQY
-867 AGQIV
+867 VEKIV
-872 DRKTLQANLQK
+872 DTKTLQANLQN
-883 KMADVMGDFSDELTD
+883 KMASVMGGFTNELTS
-898 QISSAMGKVMGQIS
+898 QISSAMGKVMEQVGTN
-912 SSLQKSMGS
+912 LQKSMGN
-921 AMTSMMDN
+921 AMTSLMGN

-943 AIQMNMSEEDLQ
+943 AIQVNMSEDDLQ
-955 ELMTSLMS
+955 ELMTSLMTT
-963 KGSASYEDNLNK
+963 GTVSYESNLNK

-981 ADPQTIS
+981 NDPQTIS
-988 IYPVDFDSKQVVD
+988 IYPIDFDSKQVVD
-1001 QILQDY
+1001 QIIEDY
-1007 NDDMT
+1007 NDDMK
-1012 NSGQD
+1012 NSGQE
-1017 DKVISYTDLVGVM
+1017 DKVISYTDMVGMM

-1100 LLAGVIGIAI
+1100 LLAGVIGIVL
-1110 TIIAIFPTNY
+1110 TLIAIFPTNY

-1127 NADVNAALPIGA
+1127 NTDVNAALPIGA
-1139 AFVLIALSVV
+1139 AFILIALSVV

-1173 D
+1173 E

>member
-1 MLQVKNISKTY
+1 MLQIKNISKTY

-132 GDQLHKKPNQM
+132 GEQIHKKPNQM

-230 GEVPVPVHKNM
+230 GEAPEPVHKNM
-241 GKSAMSFL
+241 GKSSMSFL

-279 IAMILSLSHGVNQYI
+279 IAMILSLSHGVNKYI

-312 TTNMMSLSAD
+312 TTNMMSMSED
-322 MMTNQ
+322 MM
-327 KSSSDTDGK
+327 SSKKATSTDNK
-336 VEEMQILNQMV
+336 VREMQILTQMV

-359 AYLESGKSDIK
+359 TYLESGQSDIK

-388 QEENGKVRQ
+388 QEDNGDVRK
-397 VCPDQTVSS
+397 VCPDQTLSS
-406 LSGSSS
+406 LTGSSS

-422 MEQFHALPENDALYK
+422 MEQFHALPENEALYK

-452 QCVVVLTKDGRL
+452 ECVVILTQNGQL

-483 LDAVADD
+483 LEAVKEDQS
-490 KTVETSDKLET
+490 VEINEEPGTY
-501 FDYDDFLGIK
+501 DYNDFLGIT
-511 LKLVNVS
+511 LKLVNAS
-518 DYYVYDNDFS
+518 DYYVYDDEFS
-528 VWKDKSDND
+528 VWKDKSDNQQYVKD
-537 KYIKN
+537 
-542 LVKDGEDLEV
+542 LVKNGEDLKV
-552 VGVVQPKD
+552 VGVVQPKEGQD
-560 GEDITMLTAGVS
+560 FTMLTAGVG
-572 YPASLVNHVI
+572 YPASLLDHVI
-582 EEASKS
+582 DKAAQSD
-588 KIVKAQIQDKKKNVF
+588 IVKDQLKDKKTNVF
-603 NGKAFDDPDDENG
+603 NGKSFDDPDDEGG
-616 LNMEDFFKVDEETF
+616 LNMEDLFKIDEE
-630 KNAFKVDTSKM
+630 AFKDAFKIDTSRM
-641 NMDSSVFSDMD
+641 NMDTSAFSDMD
-652 FSDVDLSD
+652 FSGVDMSD
-660 LVDGDALSDAM
+660 LIDADALSGAM
-671 PSFSE
+671 PSFST
-676 KDFQDILKGVSVNL
+676 KDIQDILNGVSVNL
-690 TQNSLAE
+690 TKDTMTE
-697 LFNTLL
+697 LFNALL
-703 DGYKKSV
+703 KGYQDSV
-710 GDNPETD
+710 GDDPATD
-717 ITGLTDDLKQFLT
+717 ITGLTDGLKQYLT
-730 SDDTIAYLSKKLKE
+730 SDEAVQYLSQKLKE
-744 ILGPELDEVL
+744 ILQPQLEGVITEDM
-754 TKDLLKDFMMRVMED
+754 LKSFVGRVMED
-769 YQEFASKQEDPNDFE
+769 YQDFALKQENPDDFNA
-784 TNFRAYLE
+784 NFRAYLE
-792 TDAVDR
+792 TDAVSR
-798 ILSEELVSLK
+798 ILSEELAGIK
-808 DKLSSVEITDDQ
+808 DKLSSVTITDDQ
-820 LKEIMTDLANGYED
+820 IKEILTDLANGYGE
-834 YAKKNNL
+834 YAKANNL
-841 AQPDKILDAFLKYV
+841 AQPDKIQAAFLKYI
-855 SSDSGQKVLLHY
+855 SSDAGQKLLLQY
-867 AGQIV
+867 VEKIV
-872 DRKTLQANLQK
+872 DTKTLQANLQN
-883 KMADVMGDFSDELTD
+883 KMASVMGGFTNELTS
-898 QISSAMGKVMGQIS
+898 QISSAMGKVMEQVGTN
-912 SSLQKSMGS
+912 LQKSMGN
-921 AMTSMMDN
+921 AMTSLMGN

-943 AIQMNMSEEDLQ
+943 AIQVNMSEDDLQ
-955 ELMTSLMS
+955 ELMTSLMTT
-963 KGSASYEDNLNK
+963 GTVSYESNLNK

-981 ADPQTIS
+981 DDPQTIS
-988 IYPVDFDSKQVVD
+988 IYPIDFDSKQVVD
-1001 QILQDY
+1001 QIIEDY
-1007 NDDMT
+1007 NDDMK

-1017 DKVISYTDLVGVM
+1017 DKVISYTDMVGMM

-1100 LLAGVIGIAI
+1100 LLAGVIGIVL
-1110 TIIAIFPTNY
+1110 TLIAIFPTNY

-1127 NADVNAALPIGA
+1127 NTDVNAALPIGA
-1139 AFVLIALSVV
+1139 AFILIALSVV

-1173 D
+1173 E

>member
-1 MLQVKNISKTY
+1 MLQIKNISKTY

-230 GEVPVPVHKNM
+230 GEAPVPVHKNM
-241 GKSAMSFL
+241 GKSSMSFL

-388 QEENGKVRQ
+388 QEEDGKVRQ

-422 MEQFHALPENDALYK
+422 LEQFHALPENDALYK
-437 DQYDVKAGH
+437 NQYDVKAGH
-446 WPENDH
+446 WPENEH

-511 LKLVNVS
+511 LKLVNAS
-518 DYYVYDNDFS
+518 DYYVYDNEFS

-537 KYIKN
+537 KYIEN

-588 KIVKAQIQDKKKNVF
+588 KIVKAQIKNKKKNVF

-616 LNMEDFFKVDEETF
+616 LNMEDFFKVDEEAF

-641 NMDSSVFSDMD
+641 NMDSSIFSDMD

-660 LVDGDALSDAM
+660 LVDGDALADAM

-717 ITGLTDDLKQFLT
+717 ITGLTDGLKQFLT

-872 DRKTLQANLQK
+872 DTKTLQANLQK

-955 ELMTSLMS
+955 ELMTSLMT

-981 ADPQTIS
+981 TDPQTIS

>member
-1 MLQVKNISKTY
+1 MLQIKNISKTY

-132 GDQLHKKPNQM
+132 GEQIHKKPNQM

-230 GEVPVPVHKNM
+230 GEAPEPVHKNM
-241 GKSAMSFL
+241 GKSSMSFL

-279 IAMILSLSHGVNQYI
+279 IAMILSLSHGVNKYI

-312 TTNMMSLSAD
+312 TTNMMSMSED
-322 MMTNQ
+322 MM
-327 KSSSDTDGK
+327 SSKKATSTDNK
-336 VEEMQILNQMV
+336 VREMQILTQMV

-359 AYLESGKSDIK
+359 TYLESGQSDIK

-388 QEENGKVRQ
+388 QEDNGDVRK
-397 VCPDQTVSS
+397 VCPDQTLSS
-406 LSGSSS
+406 LTGSSS

-422 MEQFHALPENDALYK
+422 MEQFHALPENEALYK

-452 QCVVVLTKDGRL
+452 ECVVILTQNGQL

-483 LDAVADD
+483 LEAVKEDQS
-490 KTVETSDKLET
+490 VEINEEPGSY
-501 FDYDDFLGIK
+501 DYNDFLGIT
-511 LKLVNVS
+511 LKLVNAS
-518 DYYVYDNDFS
+518 DYYVYDDEFS
-528 VWKDKSDND
+528 VWKDKSDNQQYVKD
-537 KYIKN
+537 LIKN
-542 LVKDGEDLEV
+542 GEDLKV
-552 VGVVQPKD
+552 VGVVQPKEGQD
-560 GEDITMLTAGVS
+560 FTMLTAGVG
-572 YPASLVNHVI
+572 YPASLLDHVI
-582 EEASKS
+582 DKAAQSD
-588 KIVKAQIQDKKKNVF
+588 IVKDQLKDKKTNVF
-603 NGKAFDDPDDENG
+603 NGKSFDDPDDEGG
-616 LNMEDFFKVDEETF
+616 LNMEDLFKIDEE
-630 KNAFKVDTSKM
+630 AFKDAFKIDTSRM
-641 NMDSSVFSDMD
+641 NMDTSAFSDMD
-652 FSDVDLSD
+652 FSGVDMSD
-660 LVDGDALSDAM
+660 LIDADALSGAM
-671 PSFSE
+671 PSFST
-676 KDFQDILKGVSVNL
+676 KDIQDILNGVSVNL
-690 TQNSLAE
+690 TKDTMTE
-697 LFNTLL
+697 HFNALL
-703 DGYKKSV
+703 KGYQDSV
-710 GDNPETD
+710 GDDPATD
-717 ITGLTDDLKQFLT
+717 ITGLTDGLKQYLT
-730 SDDTIAYLSKKLKE
+730 SDEAVQYLSQKLKE
-744 ILGPELDEVL
+744 ILQPQLEGVITEDM
-754 TKDLLKDFMMRVMED
+754 LKDFVGRVMED
-769 YQEFASKQEDPNDFE
+769 YQEFALKQENPDDFNA
-784 TNFRAYLE
+784 NFRAYLE
-792 TDAVDR
+792 TDAVSR
-798 ILSEELVSLK
+798 ILSEELAGIK
-808 DKLSSVEITDDQ
+808 DKLSGVTITDDQ
-820 LKEIMTDLANGYED
+820 IKEILTDLANGYGE
-834 YAKKNNL
+834 YAKANNL
-841 AQPDKILDAFLKYV
+841 AQPDKIQAAFLKYI
-855 SSDSGQKVLLHY
+855 SSDAGQKLLLQY
-867 AGQIV
+867 VEKIV
-872 DRKTLQANLQK
+872 DTKTLQANLQN
-883 KMADVMGDFSDELTD
+883 KMASVMGGFTNELTS
-898 QISSAMGKVMGQIS
+898 QISSAMGKVMEQVGTN
-912 SSLQKSMGS
+912 LQKSMGN
-921 AMTSMMDN
+921 AMTSLMGN

-943 AIQMNMSEEDLQ
+943 AIQVNMSEDDLQ
-955 ELMTSLMS
+955 ELMTSLMTT
-963 KGSASYEDNLNK
+963 GTVSYESNLNK

-981 ADPQTIS
+981 DDPQTIS
-988 IYPVDFDSKQVVD
+988 IYPIDFDSKQVVD
-1001 QILQDY
+1001 QIIEDY
-1007 NDDMT
+1007 NDDMK

-1017 DKVISYTDLVGVM
+1017 DKVISYTDMVGMM

-1100 LLAGVIGIAI
+1100 LLAGVIGIVL
-1110 TIIAIFPTNY
+1110 TLIAIFPTNY

-1127 NADVNAALPIGA
+1127 NTDVNAALPIGA
-1139 AFVLIALSVV
+1139 AFILIALSVV

-1173 D
+1173 E

>member
-1 MLQVKNISKTY
+1 MLQIKNISKTY

-132 GDQLHKKPNQM
+132 GEQIHKKPNQM

-230 GEVPVPVHKNM
+230 GEAPEPVHKNM
-241 GKSAMSFL
+241 GKSSMSFL

-279 IAMILSLSHGVNQYI
+279 IAMILSLSHGVNKYI

-312 TTNMMSLSAD
+312 TTNMMSMSED
-322 MMTNQ
+322 MM
-327 KSSSDTDGK
+327 SSKKATSTDNK
-336 VEEMQILNQMV
+336 VREMQILTQMV

-359 AYLESGKSDIK
+359 TYLESGQSDIK

-388 QEENGKVRQ
+388 QEDNGDVRK
-397 VCPDQTVSS
+397 VCPDQTLSS
-406 LSGSSS
+406 LTGSSS

-422 MEQFHALPENDALYK
+422 MEQFHALPENEALYK

-452 QCVVVLTKDGRL
+452 ECVVILTQNGQL

-483 LDAVADD
+483 LEAVKEDQS
-490 KTVETSDKLET
+490 VEINEEPGTY
-501 FDYDDFLGIK
+501 DYNDFLGIT
-511 LKLVNVS
+511 LKLVNAS
-518 DYYVYDNDFS
+518 DYYVYDDEFS
-528 VWKDKSDND
+528 VWKDKSDNQQYVKD
-537 KYIKN
+537 
-542 LVKDGEDLEV
+542 LVKNGEDLKV
-552 VGVVQPKD
+552 VGVVQPKEGQD
-560 GEDITMLTAGVS
+560 FTMLTAGVG
-572 YPASLVNHVI
+572 YPASLLDHVI
-582 EEASKS
+582 DKAAQSD
-588 KIVKAQIQDKKKNVF
+588 IVKDQLKDKKTNVF
-603 NGKAFDDPDDENG
+603 NGKSFDDPDDEGG
-616 LNMEDFFKVDEETF
+616 LNMEDLFKIDEE
-630 KNAFKVDTSKM
+630 AFKDAFKIDTSRM
-641 NMDSSVFSDMD
+641 NMDTSAFSDMD
-652 FSDVDLSD
+652 FSGVDMSD
-660 LVDGDALSDAM
+660 LIDADALSGAM
-671 PSFSE
+671 PSFST
-676 KDFQDILKGVSVNL
+676 KDIQDILNGVSVNL
-690 TQNSLAE
+690 TKDTMTE
-697 LFNTLL
+697 LFNALL
-703 DGYKKSV
+703 KGYQDSV
-710 GDNPETD
+710 GDDPATD
-717 ITGLTDDLKQFLT
+717 ITGLTAGLKQYLT
-730 SDDTIAYLSKKLKE
+730 SDEAVQYLSQKLKD
-744 ILGPELDEVL
+744 ILQPQLEGVITEDM
-754 TKDLLKDFMMRVMED
+754 LKSFVGRVMED
-769 YQEFASKQEDPNDFE
+769 YQDFALKQENPDDFNA
-784 TNFRAYLE
+784 NFRAYLE
-792 TDAVDR
+792 TDAVSR
-798 ILSEELVSLK
+798 ILSEELAGIK
-808 DKLSSVEITDDQ
+808 DKLSGVTITDDQ
-820 LKEIMTDLANGYED
+820 IKEILTDLANGYGE
-834 YAKKNNL
+834 YAKANNL
-841 AQPDKILDAFLKYV
+841 AQPDKIQAAFLKYI
-855 SSDSGQKVLLHY
+855 SSDAGQKLLLQY
-867 AGQIV
+867 VEKIV
-872 DRKTLQANLQK
+872 DTKTLQANLQN
-883 KMADVMGDFSDELTD
+883 KMASVMGGFTNELTS
-898 QISSAMGKVMGQIS
+898 QISSAMGKVMEQVGTN
-912 SSLQKSMGS
+912 LQKSMGN
-921 AMTSMMDN
+921 AMTSLMGN

-943 AIQMNMSEEDLQ
+943 AIQVNMSEDDLQ
-955 ELMTSLMS
+955 ELMTSLMTT
-963 KGSASYEDNLNK
+963 GTVSYESNLNK

-981 ADPQTIS
+981 DDPQTIS
-988 IYPVDFDSKQVVD
+988 IYPIDFDSKQVVD
-1001 QILQDY
+1001 QIIEDY
-1007 NDDMT
+1007 NDDMK

-1017 DKVISYTDLVGVM
+1017 DKVISYTDMVGMM

-1100 LLAGVIGIAI
+1100 LLAGLIGIGL
-1110 TIIAIFPTNY
+1110 TIIAIFPMNY

-1127 NADVNAALPIGA
+1127 NTDVNAALPIGA
-1139 AFVLIALSVV
+1139 AFILIALSVV

-1173 D
+1173 E

>member
-1 MLQVKNISKTY
+1 MLQIKNISKTY

-132 GDQLHKKPNQM
+132 GEQIHKKPNQM

-230 GEVPVPVHKNM
+230 GEAPEPVHKNM
-241 GKSAMSFL
+241 GKSSMSFL

-279 IAMILSLSHGVNQYI
+279 IAMILSLSHGVNKYI

-312 TTNMMSLSAD
+312 TTNMMSMSED
-322 MMTNQ
+322 MM
-327 KSSSDTDGK
+327 SSKKATSTDNK
-336 VEEMQILNQMV
+336 VREMQILTQMV

-359 AYLESGKSDIK
+359 TYLESGQSDIK

-388 QEENGKVRQ
+388 QEDNGDVRK
-397 VCPDQTVSS
+397 VCPDQTLSS
-406 LSGSSS
+406 LTGSSS

-422 MEQFHALPENDALYK
+422 MEQFHALPENEALYK

-452 QCVVVLTKDGRL
+452 ECVVILTQNGQL

-483 LDAVADD
+483 LKAVKEDQS
-490 KTVETSDKLET
+490 VEINEEPGAY
-501 FDYDDFLGIK
+501 DYNDFLGIT
-511 LKLVNVS
+511 LKLVNAS
-518 DYYVYDNDFS
+518 DYYVYDDEFS
-528 VWKDKSDND
+528 VWKDKSDNQQYVKD
-537 KYIKN
+537 LIKN
-542 LVKDGEDLEV
+542 GEDLKV
-552 VGVVQPKD
+552 VGVVQPKEGQD
-560 GEDITMLTAGVS
+560 FTMLTAGVG
-572 YPASLVNHVI
+572 YPASLLDHVI
-582 EEASKS
+582 DKAAQSD
-588 KIVKAQIQDKKKNVF
+588 IVKDQLKDKKTNVF
-603 NGKAFDDPDDENG
+603 NGKSFDDPDDEGG
-616 LNMEDFFKVDEETF
+616 LNMEDLFKIDEE
-630 KNAFKVDTSKM
+630 AFKDAFKIDTSRM
-641 NMDSSVFSDMD
+641 NMDTSAFSDMD
-652 FSDVDLSD
+652 FSGVDMSD
-660 LVDGDALSDAM
+660 LIDADALSGAM
-671 PSFSE
+671 PSFST
-676 KDFQDILKGVSVNL
+676 KDIQDILNGVSVNL
-690 TQNSLAE
+690 TKDTMTE
-697 LFNTLL
+697 LFNALL
-703 DGYKKSV
+703 KGYQDSV
-710 GDNPETD
+710 GDDPATD
-717 ITGLTDDLKQFLT
+717 ITGLTAGLKQYLT
-730 SDDTIAYLSKKLKE
+730 SDEAVQYLSQKLKD
-744 ILGPELDEVL
+744 ILQPQLEGVITEDM
-754 TKDLLKDFMMRVMED
+754 LKSFVGRVMED
-769 YQEFASKQEDPNDFE
+769 YQDFALKQENPDDFNA
-784 TNFRAYLE
+784 NFRAYLE
-792 TDAVDR
+792 TDAVSR
-798 ILSEELVSLK
+798 ILSEELAGIK
-808 DKLSSVEITDDQ
+808 DKLSGVTITDDQ
-820 LKEIMTDLANGYED
+820 IKEILTDLANGYGE
-834 YAKKNNL
+834 YAKANNL
-841 AQPDKILDAFLKYV
+841 AQPDKIQAAFLKYI
-855 SSDSGQKVLLHY
+855 SSDAGQKLLLQY
-867 AGQIV
+867 VEKIV
-872 DRKTLQANLQK
+872 DTKTLQANLQN
-883 KMADVMGDFSDELTD
+883 KMASVMGGFTNELTS
-898 QISSAMGKVMGQIS
+898 QISSAMGKVMEQVGTN
-912 SSLQKSMGS
+912 LQKSMGN
-921 AMTSMMDN
+921 AMTSLMGN

-943 AIQMNMSEEDLQ
+943 AIQVNMSEDDLQ
-955 ELMTSLMS
+955 ELMTSLMTT
-963 KGSASYEDNLNK
+963 GTVSYESNLNK

-981 ADPQTIS
+981 DDPHTIS
-988 IYPVDFDSKQVVD
+988 IYPIDFDSKQVVD
-1001 QILQDY
+1001 QIIEDY
-1007 NDDMT
+1007 NDDMK

-1017 DKVISYTDLVGVM
+1017 DKVISYTDMVGMM

-1100 LLAGVIGIAI
+1100 LLAGVIGIVL
-1110 TIIAIFPTNY
+1110 TLIAIFPTNY

-1127 NADVNAALPIGA
+1127 NTDVNAALPIGA
-1139 AFVLIALSVV
+1139 AFILIALSVV

-1173 D
+1173 E

>member
-1 MLQVKNISKTY
+1 MLQIKNISKTY

-132 GDQLHKKPNQM
+132 GEQIHKKPNQM

-230 GEVPVPVHKNM
+230 GEAPEPVHKNM
-241 GKSAMSFL
+241 GKSSMSFL

-279 IAMILSLSHGVNQYI
+279 IAMILSLSHGVTKYI

-312 TTNMMSLSAD
+312 TTNMMSMSED
-322 MMTNQ
+322 MM
-327 KSSSDTDGK
+327 SSKKATSTDNK
-336 VEEMQILNQMV
+336 VREMQILTQMV

-359 AYLESGKSDIK
+359 TYLESGQSDIK

-388 QEENGKVRQ
+388 QEDNGDVRK
-397 VCPDQTVSS
+397 VCPDQTLSS
-406 LSGSSS
+406 LTGSSS

-422 MEQFHALPENDALYK
+422 MEQFHALPENEALYK

-452 QCVVVLTKDGRL
+452 ECVVILTQNGQL

-483 LDAVADD
+483 LEAVKEDQS
-490 KTVETSDKLET
+490 VEINEEPGSY
-501 FDYDDFLGIK
+501 DYNDFLGIT
-511 LKLVNVS
+511 LKLVNAS
-518 DYYVYDNDFS
+518 DYYVYDDEFS
-528 VWKDKSDND
+528 VWKDKSDNQQYVKD
-537 KYIKN
+537 
-542 LVKDGEDLEV
+542 LVKNGEDLKV
-552 VGVVQPKD
+552 VGVVQPKEGQD
-560 GEDITMLTAGVS
+560 FTMLTAGVG
-572 YPASLVNHVI
+572 YPASLLDHVI
-582 EEASKS
+582 DKAAQSD
-588 KIVKAQIQDKKKNVF
+588 IVKDQLKDKKTNVF
-603 NGKAFDDPDDENG
+603 NGKSFDDPDDEGG
-616 LNMEDFFKVDEETF
+616 LNMEDLFKIDEE
-630 KNAFKVDTSKM
+630 AFKDAFKIDTSRM
-641 NMDSSVFSDMD
+641 NMDTSAFSDMD
-652 FSDVDLSD
+652 FSGVDMSD
-660 LVDGDALSDAM
+660 LIDADALSGAM
-671 PSFSE
+671 PSFST
-676 KDFQDILKGVSVNL
+676 KDIQDILNGVSVNL
-690 TQNSLAE
+690 TKDTMTE
-697 LFNTLL
+697 LFNALL
-703 DGYKKSV
+703 KGYQDSV
-710 GDNPETD
+710 GDDPATD
-717 ITGLTDDLKQFLT
+717 ITGLTDGLKQYLT
-730 SDDTIAYLSKKLKE
+730 SDEAVQYLSQKLKE
-744 ILGPELDEVL
+744 ILQPQLEGVITEDM
-754 TKDLLKDFMMRVMED
+754 LKDFVGRVMED
-769 YQEFASKQEDPNDFE
+769 YQEFALKQENPDDFN

-792 TDAVDR
+792 TDAVSR
-798 ILSEELVSLK
+798 ILSEELAGIK
-808 DKLSSVEITDDQ
+808 DKLSGVTITDDQ
-820 LKEIMTDLANGYED
+820 IKEILTDLANGYGE
-834 YAKKNNL
+834 YAKANNL
-841 AQPDKILDAFLKYV
+841 AQPDKIQAAFLKYI
-855 SSDSGQKVLLHY
+855 SSDAGQKLLLQY
-867 AGQIV
+867 VEKIV
-872 DRKTLQANLQK
+872 DTKTLQANLQN
-883 KMADVMGDFSDELTD
+883 KMASVMGGFTNELTS
-898 QISSAMGKVMGQIS
+898 QISSAMGKVMEQVGTN
-912 SSLQKSMGS
+912 LQKSMGN
-921 AMTSMMDN
+921 AMTSLMGN

-943 AIQMNMSEEDLQ
+943 AIQVNMSEDDLQ
-955 ELMTSLMS
+955 ELMTSLMTT
-963 KGSASYEDNLNK
+963 GTVSYESNLNK

-981 ADPQTIS
+981 DDPQTIS
-988 IYPVDFDSKQVVD
+988 IYPIDFDSKQVVD
-1001 QILQDY
+1001 QIIEDY
-1007 NDDMT
+1007 NDDMK

-1017 DKVISYTDLVGVM
+1017 DKVISYTDMVGMM

-1100 LLAGVIGIAI
+1100 LLAGVIGIVL
-1110 TIIAIFPTNY
+1110 TLIAIFPTNY

-1127 NADVNAALPIGA
+1127 NTDVNAALPMGA
-1139 AFVLIALSVV
+1139 AFILIALSVV

-1173 D
+1173 E

>member
-1 MLQVKNISKTY
+1 MLQIKNISKTY

-132 GDQLHKKPNQM
+132 GEQIHKKPNQM

-230 GEVPVPVHKNM
+230 GEAPEPVHKNM
-241 GKSAMSFL
+241 GKSSMSFL

-279 IAMILSLSHGVNQYI
+279 IAMILSLSHGVNKYI

-312 TTNMMSLSAD
+312 TTNMMSMSED
-322 MMTNQ
+322 MM
-327 KSSSDTDGK
+327 SSKKATSTDNK
-336 VEEMQILNQMV
+336 VREMQILTQMV

-359 AYLESGKSDIK
+359 TYLESGQSDIK

-388 QEENGKVRQ
+388 QEDNGDVRK
-397 VCPDQTVSS
+397 VCPDQTLSS
-406 LSGSSS
+406 LTGSSS

-422 MEQFHALPENDALYK
+422 MEQFHALPENEALYK

-452 QCVVVLTKDGRL
+452 ECVVILTQNGQL

-483 LDAVADD
+483 LEAVKEDQS
-490 KTVETSDKLET
+490 VEINEEPGSY
-501 FDYDDFLGIK
+501 DYNDFLGIT
-511 LKLVNVS
+511 LKLVNAS
-518 DYYVYDNDFS
+518 DYYVYDDEFS
-528 VWKDKSDND
+528 VWKDKSDNQQYVKD
-537 KYIKN
+537 LIKN
-542 LVKDGEDLEV
+542 GEDLKV
-552 VGVVQPKD
+552 VGVVQPKEGQD
-560 GEDITMLTAGVS
+560 FTMLTAGVG
-572 YPASLVNHVI
+572 YPASLLDHVI
-582 EEASKS
+582 DKAAQSD
-588 KIVKAQIQDKKKNVF
+588 IVKDQLKDKKTNVF
-603 NGKAFDDPDDENG
+603 NGKSFDDPDDEGG
-616 LNMEDFFKVDEETF
+616 LNMEDLFKIDEE
-630 KNAFKVDTSKM
+630 AFKDAFKIDTSRM
-641 NMDSSVFSDMD
+641 NMDTSAFSDMD
-652 FSDVDLSD
+652 FSGVDMSD
-660 LVDGDALSDAM
+660 LIDADALSGAM
-671 PSFSE
+671 PSFST
-676 KDFQDILKGVSVNL
+676 KDIQDILNGVSVNL
-690 TQNSLAE
+690 TKDTMTE
-697 LFNTLL
+697 LFNALL
-703 DGYKKSV
+703 KGYQDSV
-710 GDNPETD
+710 GDDPATD
-717 ITGLTDDLKQFLT
+717 ITGLTDGLKQYLT
-730 SDDTIAYLSKKLKE
+730 SDEAVQYLSQKLKE
-744 ILGPELDEVL
+744 ILQPQLEGVITEDM
-754 TKDLLKDFMMRVMED
+754 LKSFVGRVMED
-769 YQEFASKQEDPNDFE
+769 YQDFALKQENPDDFNA
-784 TNFRAYLE
+784 NFRAYLE
-792 TDAVDR
+792 TDAVSR
-798 ILSEELVSLK
+798 ILSEELAGIK
-808 DKLSSVEITDDQ
+808 DKLSSVTITDDQ
-820 LKEIMTDLANGYED
+820 IKEILTDLANGYGE
-834 YAKKNNL
+834 YAKANNL
-841 AQPDKILDAFLKYV
+841 AQPDKIQAAFLKYI
-855 SSDSGQKVLLHY
+855 SSDAGQKLLLQY
-867 AGQIV
+867 VEKIV
-872 DRKTLQANLQK
+872 DTKTLQANLQN
-883 KMADVMGDFSDELTD
+883 KMASVMGGFTNELTS
-898 QISSAMGKVMGQIS
+898 QISSAMGKVMEQVGTN
-912 SSLQKSMGS
+912 LQKSMGN
-921 AMTSMMDN
+921 AMTSLMGN
-929 MQDIFSIDPDAFAK
+929 MQDIFSIDSDAFAK
-943 AIQMNMSEEDLQ
+943 AIQVNMSEDDLQ
-955 ELMTSLMS
+955 ELMTSLMTT
-963 KGSASYEDNLNK
+963 GTVSYESNLNK

-981 ADPQTIS
+981 DDPQTIS
-988 IYPVDFDSKQVVD
+988 IYPIDFDSKQVVD
-1001 QILQDY
+1001 QIIEDY
-1007 NDDMT
+1007 NDDMK

-1017 DKVISYTDLVGVM
+1017 DKVISYTDMVGMM

-1100 LLAGVIGIAI
+1100 LLAGVIGIVL
-1110 TIIAIFPTNY
+1110 TLIAIFPTNY

-1127 NADVNAALPIGA
+1127 NTDVNAALPIGA
-1139 AFVLIALSVV
+1139 AFILIALSVV

-1173 D
+1173 E

>member
-1 MLQVKNISKTY
+1 MLQIKNISKTY

-24 VSLNL
+24 VSLDL

-230 GEVPVPVHKNM
+230 GEAPVPVHKNM

-352 NDLKSLK
+352 NDMKSLK

-388 QEENGKVRQ
+388 QEEDGKVRQ

-422 MEQFHALPENDALYK
+422 LEQFHALPENDALYK

-446 WPENDH
+446 WPENEH

-490 KTVETSDKLET
+490 KTVETCDKLET

-511 LKLVNVS
+511 LKLVNAS
-518 DYYVYDNDFS
+518 DYYVYDNEFS

-588 KIVKAQIQDKKKNVF
+588 KIVKAQIKNKKKNVF

-616 LNMEDFFKVDEETF
+616 LNMEDFFKVDEEAF

-641 NMDSSVFSDMD
+641 NMDSSIFSDMD

-660 LVDGDALSDAM
+660 LVDGDALADAM

-717 ITGLTDDLKQFLT
+717 ITGLRDGLKQFLT

-872 DRKTLQANLQK
+872 DTKTLQANLQK

-912 SSLQKSMGS
+912 SSLQKSMGA

-955 ELMTSLMS
+955 ELLTSLMT

-981 ADPQTIS
+981 TDPQTIS

-1127 NADVNAALPIGA
+1127 NTDVNAALPIGA

>member
-1 MLQVKNISKTY
+1 MLQIKNISKTY

-132 GDQLHKKPNQM
+132 GEQIHKKPNQM

-230 GEVPVPVHKNM
+230 GEAPEPVHKNM
-241 GKSAMSFL
+241 GKSSMSFL

-279 IAMILSLSHGVNQYI
+279 IAMILSLSHGVNKYI

-312 TTNMMSLSAD
+312 TTNMMSMSED
-322 MMTNQ
+322 MM
-327 KSSSDTDGK
+327 SSKKATSTDNK
-336 VEEMQILNQMV
+336 VREMQILTQMV

-359 AYLESGKSDIK
+359 TYLESGQSDIK

-388 QEENGKVRQ
+388 QEDNGDVRK
-397 VCPDQTVSS
+397 VCPDQTLSS
-406 LSGSSS
+406 LTGSSS

-422 MEQFHALPENDALYK
+422 MEQFHALPENEALYK

-452 QCVVVLTKDGRL
+452 ECVVILTQNGQL

-483 LDAVADD
+483 LKAVKEDQS
-490 KTVETSDKLET
+490 VEINEEPGAY
-501 FDYDDFLGIK
+501 DYNDFLGIT
-511 LKLVNVS
+511 LKLVNAS
-518 DYYVYDNDFS
+518 DYYVYDDEFS
-528 VWKDKSDND
+528 VWKDKSDNQQYVKD
-537 KYIKN
+537 LIKN
-542 LVKDGEDLEV
+542 GEDLKV
-552 VGVVQPKD
+552 VGVVQPKEGQD
-560 GEDITMLTAGVS
+560 FTMLTAGVG
-572 YPASLVNHVI
+572 YPASLRDHVI
-582 EEASKS
+582 DKAAQSD
-588 KIVKAQIQDKKKNVF
+588 IVKDQLKDKKTNVF
-603 NGKAFDDPDDENG
+603 NGKSFDDPDDEGG
-616 LNMEDFFKVDEETF
+616 LNMEDLFKIDEE
-630 KNAFKVDTSKM
+630 AFKDAFKIDTSRM
-641 NMDSSVFSDMD
+641 NMDTSAFSDMD
-652 FSDVDLSD
+652 FSGVDMSD
-660 LVDGDALSDAM
+660 LIDADALSGAM
-671 PSFSE
+671 PSFST
-676 KDFQDILKGVSVNL
+676 KDIQDILNGVSVNL
-690 TQNSLAE
+690 TKDTMTE
-697 LFNTLL
+697 LFNALL
-703 DGYKKSV
+703 KGYQDSV
-710 GDNPETD
+710 GDDPATD
-717 ITGLTDDLKQFLT
+717 ITGLTAGLKQYLT
-730 SDDTIAYLSKKLKE
+730 SDEAVQYLSQKLKD
-744 ILGPELDEVL
+744 ILQPQLEGVITEDM
-754 TKDLLKDFMMRVMED
+754 LKDFVGRVMED
-769 YQEFASKQEDPNDFE
+769 YQEFALKQENPDDFN

-792 TDAVDR
+792 TDAVSR
-798 ILSEELVSLK
+798 ILSEELAGIK
-808 DKLSSVEITDDQ
+808 DKLSGVTITDDQ
-820 LKEIMTDLANGYED
+820 IKEILTDLANGYGE
-834 YAKKNNL
+834 YAKANNL
-841 AQPDKILDAFLKYV
+841 AQPDKIQAAFLKYI
-855 SSDSGQKVLLHY
+855 SSDAGQKLLLQY
-867 AGQIV
+867 VEKIV
-872 DRKTLQANLQK
+872 DTKTLQANLQN
-883 KMADVMGDFSDELTD
+883 KMASVMGGFTNELTS
-898 QISSAMGKVMGQIS
+898 QISSAMGKVMEQVGTN
-912 SSLQKSMGS
+912 LQKSMGN
-921 AMTSMMDN
+921 AMTSLMGN

-943 AIQMNMSEEDLQ
+943 AIQVNMSEDDLQ
-955 ELMTSLMS
+955 ELMTSLMTT
-963 KGSASYEDNLNK
+963 GTVSYESNLNK

-981 ADPQTIS
+981 DDPQTIS
-988 IYPVDFDSKQVVD
+988 IYPIDFDSKQVVD
-1001 QILQDY
+1001 QIIEDY
-1007 NDDMT
+1007 NDDMK

-1017 DKVISYTDLVGVM
+1017 DKVISYTDMVGMM

-1100 LLAGVIGIAI
+1100 LLAGVIGIVL
-1110 TIIAIFPTNY
+1110 TLIAIFPTNY

-1127 NADVNAALPIGA
+1127 NTDVNAALPIGA
-1139 AFVLIALSVV
+1139 AFILIALSVV

-1173 D
+1173 E

>member
-1 MLQVKNISKTY
+1 MLQIKNISKTY

-230 GEVPVPVHKNM
+230 GEAPVPVHKNM
-241 GKSAMSFL
+241 GKSSMSFL

-336 VEEMQILNQMV
+336 VEEIQILNQMV

-388 QEENGKVRQ
+388 QEEDGKVRQ

-422 MEQFHALPENDALYK
+422 LEQFHALPENDALYK

-446 WPENDH
+446 WPENEH

-490 KTVETSDKLET
+490 KTVEPSDKLET

-511 LKLVNVS
+511 LKLVNAS
-518 DYYVYDNDFS
+518 DYYVYDNEFS

-537 KYIKN
+537 KYIEN

-616 LNMEDFFKVDEETF
+616 LNMEDFFKVDEEAF

-641 NMDSSVFSDMD
+641 NMDLSIFSDMD

-660 LVDGDALSDAM
+660 LVDGDALADAM

-717 ITGLTDDLKQFLT
+717 ITGLRDGLKQFLT

-769 YQEFASKQEDPNDFE
+769 YQEFASQQEDPNDFE

-841 AQPDKILDAFLKYV
+841 AQPDKILDTFLKYV
-855 SSDSGQKVLLHY
+855 SSDSGQKVLLQY

-872 DRKTLQANLQK
+872 DTKTLQANLQK

-955 ELMTSLMS
+955 ELMTSLMT

-981 ADPQTIS
+981 TDPQTIS

-1001 QILQDY
+1001 QIFQDY

-1127 NADVNAALPIGA
+1127 NTDVNAALPIGA

>member
-1 MLQVKNISKTY
+1 MLQIKNISKTY

-132 GDQLHKKPNQM
+132 GEQIHKKPNQM

-230 GEVPVPVHKNM
+230 GEAPEPVHKNM
-241 GKSAMSFL
+241 GKSSMSFL

-279 IAMILSLSHGVNQYI
+279 IAMILSLSHGVNKYI

-312 TTNMMSLSAD
+312 TTNMMSMSED
-322 MMTNQ
+322 MM
-327 KSSSDTDGK
+327 SSKKATSTDNK
-336 VEEMQILNQMV
+336 VREMQILTQMV

-359 AYLESGKSDIK
+359 TYLESGQSDIK

-388 QEENGKVRQ
+388 QEDNGDVRK
-397 VCPDQTVSS
+397 VCPDQTLSS
-406 LSGSSS
+406 LTGSSS

-422 MEQFHALPENDALYK
+422 MEQFHALPENEALYK

-452 QCVVVLTKDGRL
+452 ECVVILTQNGQL

-483 LDAVADD
+483 LEAVKEDQS
-490 KTVETSDKLET
+490 VEINEEPGSY
-501 FDYDDFLGIK
+501 DYNDFLGIT
-511 LKLVNVS
+511 LKLVNAS
-518 DYYVYDNDFS
+518 DYYVYDDEFS
-528 VWKDKSDND
+528 VWKDKSDNQQYVKD
-537 KYIKN
+537 
-542 LVKDGEDLEV
+542 LVKNGEDLKV
-552 VGVVQPKD
+552 VGVVQPKEGQD
-560 GEDITMLTAGVS
+560 FTMLTAGVG
-572 YPASLVNHVI
+572 YPASLLDHVI
-582 EEASKS
+582 DKAAQSD
-588 KIVKAQIQDKKKNVF
+588 IVKDQLKDKKTNVF
-603 NGKAFDDPDDENG
+603 NGKSFDDPDDEGG
-616 LNMEDFFKVDEETF
+616 LNMEDLFKIDEE
-630 KNAFKVDTSKM
+630 AFKDAFKIDTSRM
-641 NMDSSVFSDMD
+641 NMDTSAFSDMD
-652 FSDVDLSD
+652 FSGVDMSD
-660 LVDGDALSDAM
+660 LIDADALSGAM
-671 PSFSE
+671 PSFST
-676 KDFQDILKGVSVNL
+676 KDIQDILNGVSVNL
-690 TQNSLAE
+690 TKDTMTE
-697 LFNTLL
+697 LFNALL
-703 DGYKKSV
+703 KGYQDSV
-710 GDNPETD
+710 GDDPATD
-717 ITGLTDDLKQFLT
+717 ITGLTDGLKQYLT
-730 SDDTIAYLSKKLKE
+730 SDEAVQYLSQKLKE
-744 ILGPELDEVL
+744 ILQPQLEGVITEDM
-754 TKDLLKDFMMRVMED
+754 LKDFVGRVMED
-769 YQEFASKQEDPNDFE
+769 YQEFALKQENPDDFN

-792 TDAVDR
+792 TDAVSR
-798 ILSEELVSLK
+798 ILSEELAGIK
-808 DKLSSVEITDDQ
+808 DKLSGVTITDDQ
-820 LKEIMTDLANGYED
+820 IKEILTDLANGYGE
-834 YAKKNNL
+834 YAKANNL
-841 AQPDKILDAFLKYV
+841 AQPDKIQAAFLKYI
-855 SSDSGQKVLLHY
+855 SSDAGQKLLLQY
-867 AGQIV
+867 VEKIV
-872 DRKTLQANLQK
+872 DTKTLQANLQN
-883 KMADVMGDFSDELTD
+883 KMASVMGGFTNELTS
-898 QISSAMGKVMGQIS
+898 QISSAMGKVMEQVGTN
-912 SSLQKSMGS
+912 LQKSMGN
-921 AMTSMMDN
+921 AMTSLMGN

-943 AIQMNMSEEDLQ
+943 AIQVNMSEDDLQ
-955 ELMTSLMS
+955 ELMTSLMTT
-963 KGSASYEDNLNK
+963 GTVSYESNLNK

-981 ADPQTIS
+981 DDPQTIS
-988 IYPVDFDSKQVVD
+988 IYPIDFDSKQVVD
-1001 QILQDY
+1001 QIIEDY
-1007 NDDMT
+1007 NDDMK

-1017 DKVISYTDLVGVM
+1017 DKVISYTDMVGMM

-1100 LLAGVIGIAI
+1100 LLAGVIGIVL
-1110 TIIAIFPTNY
+1110 TLIAIFPTNY

-1127 NADVNAALPIGA
+1127 NTDVNAALPMGA
-1139 AFVLIALSVV
+1139 AFILIALSVV

-1173 D
+1173 E

>member
-501 FDYDDFLGIK
+501 LDYDDFLGIK

>member
-1 MLQVKNISKTY
+1 MLQIKNISKTY

-122 AIKALEEVGL
+122 AVKALEEVGL
-132 GDQLHKKPNQM
+132 GNQLHKKPNQM

-230 GEVPVPVHKNM
+230 GEAPVPVHKNM
-241 GKSAMSFL
+241 GKSSMSFL

-279 IAMILSLSHGVNQYI
+279 IAMILSLSHGVNKYI

-312 TTNMMSLSAD
+312 TTNMMSLSTD

-359 AYLESGKSDIK
+359 SYLESGKSDIK

-388 QEENGKVRQ
+388 QEGKDKVRQ
-397 VCPDQTVSS
+397 VCPDQTLSS
-406 LSGSSS
+406 LTGSSS

-452 QCVVVLTKDGRL
+452 QCVVVLTQDGRL

-490 KTVETSDKLET
+490 KTVEISDKPET

-511 LKLVNVS
+511 LKLVNAS
-518 DYYVYDNDFS
+518 DYYVYDNEFS

-552 VGVVQPKD
+552 VGVVQPKE

-572 YPASLVNHVI
+572 YPAALLDHVI

-588 KIVKAQIQDKKKNVF
+588 DIVKAQIKDKKRNVF

-616 LNMEDFFKVDEETF
+616 LNMEDFFKVDEEAF

-641 NMDSSVFSDMD
+641 NVDSSAFSDMD

-660 LVDGDALSDAM
+660 LVDGDELADAI

-690 TQNSLAE
+690 TQDSLAK
-697 LFNTLL
+697 LFNALL

-710 GDNPETD
+710 GDDPSTD
-717 ITGLTDDLKQFLT
+717 ITGLTEGLKQYLT
-730 SDDTIAYLSKKLKE
+730 SDETIAYLSAKLKE

-754 TKDLLKDFMMRVMED
+754 TKDLLKEFMLRVMED

-808 DKLSSVEITDDQ
+808 GKLSSVEITDDQ
-820 LKEIMTDLANGYED
+820 LKEIMTDLADGYGE

-855 SSDSGQKVLLHY
+855 SSDSGQKILLQY

-872 DRKTLQANLQK
+872 DTKTLQANLQK
-883 KMADVMGDFSDELTD
+883 KMGDVMGDFSAELTD

-912 SSLQKSMGS
+912 TSLQKSMGS
-921 AMTSMMDN
+921 AMTSLMNN
-929 MQDIFSIDPDAFAK
+929 MQDVFSIDPDAFAK

-955 ELMTSLMS
+955 ELMTSLMT

-1007 NDDMT
+1007 NDDMK
-1012 NSGQD
+1012 NNGQE
-1017 DKVISYTDLVGVM
+1017 DKVISYTDMVGVM

-1100 LLAGVIGIAI
+1100 LLAGVIGIVI

-1173 D
+1173 E

>member
-1 MLQVKNISKTY
+1 MLQIKNISKTY

-132 GDQLHKKPNQM
+132 GEQIHKKPNQM

-230 GEVPVPVHKNM
+230 GEAPEPVHKNM
-241 GKSAMSFL
+241 GKSSMSFL

-279 IAMILSLSHGVNQYI
+279 IAMILSLSHGVNKYI

-312 TTNMMSLSAD
+312 TTNMMSMSED
-322 MMTNQ
+322 MM
-327 KSSSDTDGK
+327 SSKKATSTDNK
-336 VEEMQILNQMV
+336 VREMQILTQMV

-359 AYLESGKSDIK
+359 TYLESGQSDIK

-388 QEENGKVRQ
+388 QEDNGDVRK
-397 VCPDQTVSS
+397 VCPDQTLSS
-406 LSGSSS
+406 LTGSSS

-422 MEQFHALPENDALYK
+422 MEQFHALPENEALYK

-452 QCVVVLTKDGRL
+452 ECVVILTQNGQL

-483 LDAVADD
+483 LEAVKEDQS
-490 KTVETSDKLET
+490 VEINEEPGAY
-501 FDYDDFLGIK
+501 DYNDFLGIT
-511 LKLVNVS
+511 LKLVNAS
-518 DYYVYDNDFS
+518 DYYVYDDEFS
-528 VWKDKSDND
+528 VWKDKSDNQQYVKD
-537 KYIKN
+537 
-542 LVKDGEDLEV
+542 LVKNGEDLKV
-552 VGVVQPKD
+552 VGVVQPKEGQD
-560 GEDITMLTAGVS
+560 FTMLTAGVG
-572 YPASLVNHVI
+572 YPASLLDHVI
-582 EEASKS
+582 DKAAQSD
-588 KIVKAQIQDKKKNVF
+588 IVKDQLKDKKTNVF
-603 NGKAFDDPDDENG
+603 NGKSFDDPDDEGG
-616 LNMEDFFKVDEETF
+616 LNMEDLFKIDEE
-630 KNAFKVDTSKM
+630 AFKDAFKIDTSRM
-641 NMDSSVFSDMD
+641 HMDTSAFSDMD
-652 FSDVDLSD
+652 FSGVDMSD
-660 LVDGDALSDAM
+660 LIDADALSGAM
-671 PSFSE
+671 PSFST
-676 KDFQDILKGVSVNL
+676 KDIQDILNGVSVNL
-690 TQNSLAE
+690 TQDTLTE
-697 LFNTLL
+697 LFNALL
-703 DGYKKSV
+703 KGYQDSV
-710 GDNPETD
+710 GDDPATD
-717 ITGLTDDLKQFLT
+717 ITGLTDGLKQYLT
-730 SDDTIAYLSKKLKE
+730 SDEAVQYLSQKLKE
-744 ILGPELDEVL
+744 ILQPQLEGVITEDM
-754 TKDLLKDFMMRVMED
+754 LKSFVGRVMED
-769 YQEFASKQEDPNDFE
+769 YQDFALKQENPDDFNA
-784 TNFRAYLE
+784 NFRAYLE
-792 TDAVDR
+792 TDAVSR
-798 ILSEELVSLK
+798 ILSEELAGIK
-808 DKLSSVEITDDQ
+808 DKLSGVTITDDQ
-820 LKEIMTDLANGYED
+820 IKEILTDLANGYGE
-834 YAKKNNL
+834 YAKANNL
-841 AQPDKILDAFLKYV
+841 AQPDKIQAAFLKYI
-855 SSDSGQKVLLHY
+855 SSDAGQKLLLQY
-867 AGQIV
+867 VEKIV
-872 DRKTLQANLQK
+872 DTKTLQANLQN
-883 KMADVMGDFSDELTD
+883 KMASVMGGFTNELTS
-898 QISSAMGKVMGQIS
+898 QISSAMGKVMEQVGTN
-912 SSLQKSMGS
+912 LQKSMGN
-921 AMTSMMDN
+921 AMTSLMGN

-943 AIQMNMSEEDLQ
+943 AIQVNMSEDDLQ
-955 ELMTSLMS
+955 ELMTSLMTT
-963 KGSASYEDNLNK
+963 GTVSYESNLNK

-981 ADPQTIS
+981 NDPQTIS
-988 IYPVDFDSKQVVD
+988 IYPIDFDSKQVVD
-1001 QILQDY
+1001 QIIEDY
-1007 NDDMT
+1007 NDDMK

-1017 DKVISYTDLVGVM
+1017 DKVISYTDMVGMM

-1100 LLAGVIGIAI
+1100 LLAGVIGIVL
-1110 TIIAIFPTNY
+1110 TLIAIFPTNY

-1127 NADVNAALPIGA
+1127 NTDVNAALPIGA
-1139 AFVLIALSVV
+1139 AFILIALSVV

-1173 D
+1173 E

>member
-1 MLQVKNISKTY
+1 MLQIKNISKTY

-132 GDQLHKKPNQM
+132 GEQIHKKPNQM

-230 GEVPVPVHKNM
+230 GEAPEPVHKNM
-241 GKSAMSFL
+241 GKSSMSFL

-279 IAMILSLSHGVNQYI
+279 IAMILSLSHGVNKYI

-312 TTNMMSLSAD
+312 TTNMMSMSED
-322 MMTNQ
+322 MM
-327 KSSSDTDGK
+327 SSKKATSTDNK
-336 VEEMQILNQMV
+336 VREMQILTQMV

-359 AYLESGKSDIK
+359 TYLESGQSDIK

-388 QEENGKVRQ
+388 QEDNGDVRK
-397 VCPDQTVSS
+397 VCPDQTLSS
-406 LSGSSS
+406 LTGSSS

-422 MEQFHALPENDALYK
+422 MEQFHALPENEALYK

-452 QCVVVLTKDGRL
+452 ECVVILTQNGQL

-483 LDAVADD
+483 LEAVKDD
-490 KTVETSDKLET
+490 QSVEINEEPGSY
-501 FDYDDFLGIK
+501 DYNDFLGIT
-511 LKLVNVS
+511 LKLVNAS
-518 DYYVYDNDFS
+518 DYYVYDDEFS
-528 VWKDKSDND
+528 VWKDKSDNQQYVKD
-537 KYIKN
+537 LIKN
-542 LVKDGEDLEV
+542 GEDLKV
-552 VGVVQPKD
+552 VGVVQPKEGQD
-560 GEDITMLTAGVS
+560 FTMLTAGVG
-572 YPASLVNHVI
+572 YPASLLDHVI
-582 EEASKS
+582 DKAAQSD
-588 KIVKAQIQDKKKNVF
+588 IVKDQLKDKKTNVF
-603 NGKAFDDPDDENG
+603 NGKSFDDSDDEGG
-616 LNMEDFFKVDEETF
+616 LNMEDLFKIDEE
-630 KNAFKVDTSKM
+630 AFKDAFKIDTSRM
-641 NMDSSVFSDMD
+641 NMDTSAFSDMD
-652 FSDVDLSD
+652 FSGVDMSD
-660 LVDGDALSDAM
+660 LIDADALSGAM
-671 PSFSE
+671 PSFST
-676 KDFQDILKGVSVNL
+676 KDIQDILNGVSVNL
-690 TQNSLAE
+690 TKDTMTE
-697 LFNTLL
+697 LFNALL
-703 DGYKKSV
+703 KGYQDSV
-710 GDNPETD
+710 GDDPATD
-717 ITGLTDDLKQFLT
+717 ITGLTAGLKQYLT
-730 SDDTIAYLSKKLKE
+730 SDEAVQYLSQKLKD
-744 ILGPELDEVL
+744 ILQPQLEGVITEDM
-754 TKDLLKDFMMRVMED
+754 LKDFVGRVMED
-769 YQEFASKQEDPNDFE
+769 YQEFALKQENPDDFN

-792 TDAVDR
+792 TDAVSR
-798 ILSEELVSLK
+798 ILSEELAGIK
-808 DKLSSVEITDDQ
+808 DKLSGVTITDDQ
-820 LKEIMTDLANGYED
+820 IKEILTDLANGYGE
-834 YAKKNNL
+834 YAKANNL
-841 AQPDKILDAFLKYV
+841 AQPDKIQAAFLKYI
-855 SSDSGQKVLLHY
+855 SSDAGQKLLLQY
-867 AGQIV
+867 AEKIV
-872 DRKTLQANLQK
+872 DTKTLQANLQN
-883 KMADVMGDFSDELTD
+883 KMASVMGGFTNELTS
-898 QISSAMGKVMGQIS
+898 QISSAMGKVMEQVGTN
-912 SSLQKSMGS
+912 LQKSMGN
-921 AMTSMMDN
+921 AMTSLMGN

-943 AIQMNMSEEDLQ
+943 AIQVNMSEDDLQ
-955 ELMTSLMS
+955 ELMTSLMTT
-963 KGSASYEDNLNK
+963 GTVSYESNLNK

-981 ADPQTIS
+981 DDPQTIS
-988 IYPVDFDSKQVVD
+988 IYPIDFDSKQVVD
-1001 QILQDY
+1001 QIIEDY
-1007 NDDMT
+1007 NDDMK

-1017 DKVISYTDLVGVM
+1017 DKVISYTDMVGMM

-1100 LLAGVIGIAI
+1100 LLAGVIGIVL
-1110 TIIAIFPTNY
+1110 TLIAIFPTNY

-1127 NADVNAALPIGA
+1127 NTDVNAALPMGA
-1139 AFVLIALSVV
+1139 AFILIALSVV

-1173 D
+1173 E

>member
-1 MLQVKNISKTY
+1 MLQIQHICKEY
-12 KTGNLVQRALDD
+12 RTGTLVQKALDD
-24 VSLNL
+24 VSLNF

-38 GPSGSGKTTLLNII
+38 GPSGSGKTTFLNII

-84 TVGFVFQSYNLIP
+84 TIGFVFQSYNLIP

-132 GDQLHKKPNQM
+132 GEQIHKKPNQM

-230 GEVPVPVHKNM
+230 GEAPEPVHKNM
-241 GKSAMSFL
+241 GKSSMSFL

-279 IAMILSLSHGVNQYI
+279 IAMILSLSHGVNKYI

-312 TTNMMSLSAD
+312 TTNMMSMSED
-322 MMTNQ
+322 MM
-327 KSSSDTDGK
+327 SSKKATSTDNK
-336 VEEMQILNQMV
+336 VREMQILTQMV

-359 AYLESGKSDIK
+359 TYLESGQSDIK

-388 QEENGKVRQ
+388 QEDNGDVRK
-397 VCPDQTVSS
+397 VCPDQTLSS
-406 LSGSSS
+406 LTGSSS

-422 MEQFHALPENDALYK
+422 MEQFHALPENEALYK

-452 QCVVVLTKDGRL
+452 ECVVILTQNGQL

-483 LDAVADD
+483 LEAVKEDQS
-490 KTVETSDKLET
+490 VEINEEPGSY
-501 FDYDDFLGIK
+501 DYNDFLGIT
-511 LKLVNVS
+511 LKLVNAS
-518 DYYVYDNDFS
+518 DYYVYDDEFS
-528 VWKDKSDND
+528 VWKDKSDNQQYVKD
-537 KYIKN
+537 LIKN
-542 LVKDGEDLEV
+542 GEDLKV
-552 VGVVQPKD
+552 VGVVQPKEGQD
-560 GEDITMLTAGVS
+560 FTMLTAGVG
-572 YPASLVNHVI
+572 YPASLLDHVI
-582 EEASKS
+582 DKAAQSD
-588 KIVKAQIQDKKKNVF
+588 IVKDQLKDKKTNVF
-603 NGKAFDDPDDENG
+603 NGKSFDDPDDEGG
-616 LNMEDFFKVDEETF
+616 LNMEDLFKIDEE
-630 KNAFKVDTSKM
+630 AFKDAFKIDTSRM
-641 NMDSSVFSDMD
+641 NMDTSAFSDMD
-652 FSDVDLSD
+652 FSGVDMSD
-660 LVDGDALSDAM
+660 LIDADALSGAM
-671 PSFSE
+671 PSFST
-676 KDFQDILKGVSVNL
+676 KDIQDILNGVSVNL
-690 TQNSLAE
+690 TKDTMTE
-697 LFNTLL
+697 LFNALL
-703 DGYKKSV
+703 KGYQDSV
-710 GDNPETD
+710 GDDPATD
-717 ITGLTDDLKQFLT
+717 ITGLTDGLKQYLT
-730 SDDTIAYLSKKLKE
+730 SDEAVQYLSQKLKE
-744 ILGPELDEVL
+744 ILQPQLEGVITEDM
-754 TKDLLKDFMMRVMED
+754 LKSFVGRVMED
-769 YQEFASKQEDPNDFE
+769 YQDFALKQENPDDFNA
-784 TNFRAYLE
+784 NFRAYLE
-792 TDAVDR
+792 TDAVSR
-798 ILSEELVSLK
+798 ILSEELAGIK
-808 DKLSSVEITDDQ
+808 DKLSSVTITDDQ
-820 LKEIMTDLANGYED
+820 IKEILTDLANGYGE
-834 YAKKNNL
+834 YAKANNL
-841 AQPDKILDAFLKYV
+841 AQPDKIQAAFLKYI
-855 SSDSGQKVLLHY
+855 SSDAGQKLLLQY
-867 AGQIV
+867 VEKIV
-872 DRKTLQANLQK
+872 DTKTLQANLQN
-883 KMADVMGDFSDELTD
+883 KMASVMGGFTNELTS
-898 QISSAMGKVMGQIS
+898 QISSAMGKVMEQVGTN
-912 SSLQKSMGS
+912 LQKSMGN
-921 AMTSMMDN
+921 AMTSLVGN

-943 AIQMNMSEEDLQ
+943 AIQVNMSEDDLQ
-955 ELMTSLMS
+955 ELMTSLMTT
-963 KGSASYEDNLNK
+963 GTVSYESNLNK

-981 ADPQTIS
+981 DDPQTIS
-988 IYPVDFDSKQVVD
+988 IYPIDFDSKQVVD
-1001 QILQDY
+1001 QIIEDY
-1007 NDDMT
+1007 NDDMK

-1017 DKVISYTDLVGVM
+1017 DKVISYTDMVGMM

-1100 LLAGVIGIAI
+1100 LLAGVIGIVL
-1110 TIIAIFPTNY
+1110 TLIAIFPTNY

-1127 NADVNAALPIGA
+1127 NTDVNAALPIGA
-1139 AFVLIALSVV
+1139 AFILIALSVV

-1173 D
+1173 E

>member
-1 MLQVKNISKTY
+1 MLQIKNISKTY

-132 GDQLHKKPNQM
+132 GEQIHKKPNQM

-230 GEVPVPVHKNM
+230 GEAPEPVHKNM
-241 GKSAMSFL
+241 GKSSMSFL

-279 IAMILSLSHGVNQYI
+279 IAMILSLSHGVNKYI

-312 TTNMMSLSAD
+312 TTNMMSMSED
-322 MMTNQ
+322 MM
-327 KSSSDTDGK
+327 SSKKATSTDNK
-336 VEEMQILNQMV
+336 VREMQILTQMV

-359 AYLESGKSDIK
+359 TYLESGQSDIK

-388 QEENGKVRQ
+388 QEDNGDVRK
-397 VCPDQTVSS
+397 VCPDQTLSS
-406 LSGSSS
+406 LTGSSS

-422 MEQFHALPENDALYK
+422 MEQFHALPENEALYK

-452 QCVVVLTKDGRL
+452 ECVVILTQNGQL

-483 LDAVADD
+483 LKAVKEDQS
-490 KTVETSDKLET
+490 VEINEEPGAY
-501 FDYDDFLGIK
+501 DYNDFLGIT
-511 LKLVNVS
+511 LKLVNAS
-518 DYYVYDNDFS
+518 DYYVYDDEFS
-528 VWKDKSDND
+528 VWKDKSDNQQYVKD
-537 KYIKN
+537 
-542 LVKDGEDLEV
+542 LVKNGEDLKV
-552 VGVVQPKD
+552 VGVVQPKEGQD
-560 GEDITMLTAGVS
+560 FTMLTAGVG
-572 YPASLVNHVI
+572 YPASLLDHVI
-582 EEASKS
+582 DKAAQSD
-588 KIVKAQIQDKKKNVF
+588 IVKDQLKDKKTNVF
-603 NGKAFDDPDDENG
+603 NGKSFDDPDDEGG
-616 LNMEDFFKVDEETF
+616 LNMEDLFKIDEE
-630 KNAFKVDTSKM
+630 AFKDAFKIDTSRM
-641 NMDSSVFSDMD
+641 NMDTSAFSDMD
-652 FSDVDLSD
+652 FSGVDMSD
-660 LVDGDALSDAM
+660 LIDADALSGAM
-671 PSFSE
+671 PSFST
-676 KDFQDILKGVSVNL
+676 KDIQDILNGVSVNL
-690 TQNSLAE
+690 TKDTMTE
-697 LFNTLL
+697 LFNALL
-703 DGYKKSV
+703 KGYQDSV
-710 GDNPETD
+710 GDDPATD
-717 ITGLTDDLKQFLT
+717 ITGLTAGLKQYLT
-730 SDDTIAYLSKKLKE
+730 SDEAVQYLSQKLKD
-744 ILGPELDEVL
+744 ILQPQLEGVITEDM
-754 TKDLLKDFMMRVMED
+754 LKDFVGRVMED
-769 YQEFASKQEDPNDFE
+769 YQEFALKQENPDDFN

-792 TDAVDR
+792 TDAVSR
-798 ILSEELVSLK
+798 ILSEELAGIK
-808 DKLSSVEITDDQ
+808 DKLSGVTITDDQ
-820 LKEIMTDLANGYED
+820 IKEILTDLANGYGE
-834 YAKKNNL
+834 YAKANNL
-841 AQPDKILDAFLKYV
+841 AQPDKIQAAFLKYI
-855 SSDSGQKVLLHY
+855 SSDAGQKLLLQY
-867 AGQIV
+867 VEKIV
-872 DRKTLQANLQK
+872 DTKTLQANLQN
-883 KMADVMGDFSDELTD
+883 KMASVMGGFTNELTS
-898 QISSAMGKVMGQIS
+898 QISSAMGKVMEQVGTN
-912 SSLQKSMGS
+912 LQKSMGN
-921 AMTSMMDN
+921 AMTSLMGN

-943 AIQMNMSEEDLQ
+943 AIQVNMSEDDLQ
-955 ELMTSLMS
+955 ELMTSLMTT
-963 KGSASYEDNLNK
+963 GTVSYESNLNK

-981 ADPQTIS
+981 DDPQTIS
-988 IYPVDFDSKQVVD
+988 IYPIDFDSKQVVD
-1001 QILQDY
+1001 QIIEDY
-1007 NDDMT
+1007 NDDMK

-1017 DKVISYTDLVGVM
+1017 DKVISYTDMVGMM

-1100 LLAGVIGIAI
+1100 LLAGVIGIVL
-1110 TIIAIFPTNY
+1110 TLIAIFPTNY

-1127 NADVNAALPIGA
+1127 NTDVNAALPIGA
-1139 AFVLIALSVV
+1139 AFILIALSVV

-1173 D
+1173 E

>member
-1 MLQVKNISKTY
+1 MLQIRNISKTY

-230 GEVPVPVHKNM
+230 GEAPVPVHKNM
-241 GKSAMSFL
+241 GKSSMSFL

-388 QEENGKVRQ
+388 REEDGKVRQ

-446 WPENDH
+446 WPENEH

-511 LKLVNVS
+511 LKLVNAS
-518 DYYVYDNDFS
+518 DYYVYDNEFS

-537 KYIKN
+537 KYIEN

-588 KIVKAQIQDKKKNVF
+588 KIVKAQIKNKKKNVF

-616 LNMEDFFKVDEETF
+616 LNMEDFFKVDEEAF

-641 NMDSSVFSDMD
+641 NMDSSIFSDMD

-660 LVDGDALSDAM
+660 LVDGDALADAM

-717 ITGLTDDLKQFLT
+717 ITGLTDGLKQFLT

-872 DRKTLQANLQK
+872 DTKTLQANLQK

-912 SSLQKSMGS
+912 SSLQKSMAS

-955 ELMTSLMS
+955 ELMTSLMT

-981 ADPQTIS
+981 TDPQTIS

>member
-1 MLQVKNISKTY
+1 MLQIKNISKTY

-132 GDQLHKKPNQM
+132 GEQIHKKPNQM

-230 GEVPVPVHKNM
+230 GEAPEPVHKNM
-241 GKSAMSFL
+241 GKSSMSFL

-279 IAMILSLSHGVNQYI
+279 IAMILSLSHGVNKYI

-312 TTNMMSLSAD
+312 TTNMMSMSED
-322 MMTNQ
+322 MM
-327 KSSSDTDGK
+327 SSKKATSTDNK
-336 VEEMQILNQMV
+336 VREMQILTQMV

-359 AYLESGKSDIK
+359 TYLESGQSDIK

-388 QEENGKVRQ
+388 QEDNGDVRK

-406 LSGSSS
+406 LTGSSS

-422 MEQFHALPENDALYK
+422 MEQFHALPENEALYK

-452 QCVVVLTKDGRL
+452 ECVVILTQNGQL

-483 LDAVADD
+483 LEAVKEDQS
-490 KTVETSDKLET
+490 VEINEEPDTY
-501 FDYDDFLGIK
+501 DYNDFLGIT
-511 LKLVNVS
+511 LKLVNAS
-518 DYYVYDNDFS
+518 DYYVYDDEFS
-528 VWKDKSDND
+528 VWKDKSDNQQYVKD
-537 KYIKN
+537 
-542 LVKDGEDLEV
+542 LVKNGEDLKV
-552 VGVVQPKD
+552 VGVVQPKEGQD
-560 GEDITMLTAGVS
+560 FTMLTAGVG
-572 YPASLVNHVI
+572 YPASLLDHVI
-582 EEASKS
+582 DKAAQSD
-588 KIVKAQIQDKKKNVF
+588 IVKDQLKDKKTNVF
-603 NGKAFDDPDDENG
+603 NGKSFDDPDDEGG
-616 LNMEDFFKVDEETF
+616 LNMEDLFKIDEE
-630 KNAFKVDTSKM
+630 AFKDAFKIDTSRM
-641 NMDSSVFSDMD
+641 NMDTSAFSDMD
-652 FSDVDLSD
+652 FSGVDMSD
-660 LVDGDALSDAM
+660 LIDADALSGAM
-671 PSFSE
+671 PSFST
-676 KDFQDILKGVSVNL
+676 KDIQDILNGVSVNL
-690 TQNSLAE
+690 TKDTMTE
-697 LFNTLL
+697 LFNALL
-703 DGYKKSV
+703 KGYQDSV
-710 GDNPETD
+710 GDDPATD
-717 ITGLTDDLKQFLT
+717 ITGLTAGLKQYLT
-730 SDDTIAYLSKKLKE
+730 SDEAVQYLSQKLKD
-744 ILGPELDEVL
+744 ILQPQLEGVITEDM
-754 TKDLLKDFMMRVMED
+754 LKDFVGRVMED
-769 YQEFASKQEDPNDFE
+769 YQEFALKQENPDDFN

-792 TDAVDR
+792 TDAVSR
-798 ILSEELVSLK
+798 ILSEELAGIK
-808 DKLSSVEITDDQ
+808 DKLSGVTITDDQ
-820 LKEIMTDLANGYED
+820 IKEILTDLANGYGE
-834 YAKKNNL
+834 YAKANNL
-841 AQPDKILDAFLKYV
+841 AQPDKIQAAFLKYI
-855 SSDSGQKVLLHY
+855 SSDAGQKLLLQY
-867 AGQIV
+867 VEKIV
-872 DRKTLQANLQK
+872 DTKTLQANLQN
-883 KMADVMGDFSDELTD
+883 KMASVMGGFTNELTS
-898 QISSAMGKVMGQIS
+898 QISSAMGKVMEQVGTN
-912 SSLQKSMGS
+912 LQKSMGN
-921 AMTSMMDN
+921 AMTSLMGN

-943 AIQMNMSEEDLQ
+943 AIQVNMSEDDLQ
-955 ELMTSLMS
+955 ELMTSLMTT
-963 KGSASYEDNLNK
+963 GTVSYESNLNK

-981 ADPQTIS
+981 NDPQTIS
-988 IYPVDFDSKQVVD
+988 IYPIDFDSKQVVD
-1001 QILQDY
+1001 QIIEDY
-1007 NDDMT
+1007 NDDMK
-1012 NSGQD
+1012 NSGQE
-1017 DKVISYTDLVGVM
+1017 DKVISYTDMVGMM

-1100 LLAGVIGIAI
+1100 LLAGVIGIVL
-1110 TIIAIFPTNY
+1110 TLIAIFPTNY

-1127 NADVNAALPIGA
+1127 NTDVNAALPIGA
-1139 AFVLIALSVV
+1139 AFILIALSVV

-1173 D
+1173 E